1 MGQLDLGTLIAK
13 ITVDDK
19 GFTAGMDSATRRTQR
34 FTADVQAQGGVV
46 DRVFHSLGRS
56 AKASLQVAATA
67 AAGATVGVAALG
79 KNTLSTGLA
88 YNAMQQNANA
98 ALKTMLGSQKAVN
111 EQMEK
116 LGKLAQN
123 SPFSKATFISA
134 QQQLIAF
141 GVEVE
146 KVIPLLDAM
155 QNAVAA
161 SGGGSQQ
168 LADLA
173 FVVAQIKAAGKITG
187 QDLIQ
192 LGQRGINAAEIIGK
206 AFGKSS
212 AEVKAMISKNQIDA
226 DQAIDALTKGM
237 MEKFGGATDAI
248 KKQWS
253 GAADRIKA
261 ANRDIGADLGKMFI
275 DPAGGGRA
283 VEWGNRLADV
293 LRTFQKRLREAQGD
307 IEDFLSPAF
316 KNISKGLDAANN
328 ALKKFDAARAGA
340 QLEKLTSYTP
350 LIGGT
355 TAALMTFALQP
366 IPVIGQLASA
376 MGPLTVGV
384 AALIAASPEL
394 RKSGSAFGEAF
405 KPGEKILA
413 STAKQLADLAIQLIK
428 DLSPALESGAKG
440 LGTFLTNISPLA
452 PALVSVL
459 SALAPVVTA
468 GAELASAFANL
479 PTPVLAAVV
488 ALAAL
493 HGPLGPLVAKLTD
506 LGSTGGSVISALVAD
521 LQAMGTTGAATVK
534 SFTSA
539 GSTLKNTLTIF
550 DRVGTSLRNDTTP
563 GLLSASRELKA
574 FEPAAALASN
584 SVGAFSK
591 ASVNAGTGV
600 FKLSTLAKNAGSALA
615 GAFGAL
621 LSPANLALGAVSL
634 LAGAFAAYSQKQ
646 AEATQRVEEYKET
659 LDRTTAA
666 VSAHTREVIRS
677 KAETDGALS
686 AYVALG
692 GAAED
697 YIRAVSGE
705 GEAMERVNKTLE
717 AKREAAAKVETAYM
731 DGTNAVSAY
740 NYAQNKLDPNVE
752 KVTASLQQQSEELQR
767 AQDETRK
774 NTSEAERA
782 VEAERQRQQ
791 AIDKSTDAMRAQN
804 AAQGSLVDAQLRSA
818 DATDRLNK
826 AIEEHG
832 KITVDAYG
840 KVNVLDRSNRW
851 FIDGMR
857 NKIQAIQ
864 DEARAFEKT
873 SHSQE
878 EAKAKAD
885 EWAHSLQEMAEK
897 AGVPKEAVD
906 ELVKTLGGI
915 PEVKQMT
922 FTADT
927 EAGKKAIEDFI
938 NEVSKKGGTL
948 TLDARNDPA
957 VEQLAHT
964 LGLVEASKGVFA
976 IDANNEPATAKL
988 LAGIAQVNT
997 STGVMTIDANNNRF
1011 QQVLTASKTQG
1022 DNTSA
1027 VMSIYANDYAS
1038 AKAEQARRY
1047 INSLSSYIDVYY
1059 RKHGESAQLLPD
1071 TFANGG
1077 IHPPV
1082 FGFANG
1088 TENHLAQIAPA
1099 GAMRLWAEPETG
1111 GEAYIPLSRMKRR
1124 RSERILAEVAS
1135 RFGGTYLPGRVSQ
1148 HANGSASEGQAERN
1162 STAQTVVNFTQ
1173 NIQTAFTKPDSE
1185 YKSEG
1190 AAIARLVGS
1199 L

>member
-1 MGQLDLGTLIAK
+1 MSQLDLGTLIAK

-34 FTADVQAQGGVV
+34 FTADVQAQGGAV

-67 AAGATVGVAALG
+67 AAATTVGVAALG
-79 KNTLSTGLA
+79 KNTISTGLA

-283 VEWGNRLADV
+283 VEWGNKLADV

-394 RKSGSAFGEAF
+394 RKAGSAFGEAF

-413 STAKQLADLAIQLIK
+413 STAKQLADLALQLIK

-459 SALAPVVTA
+459 SALAPVATA

-493 HGPLGPLVAKLTD
+493 HGPLGPLVSKLTD

-534 SFTSA
+534 TFTAA
-539 GSTLKNTLTIF
+539 GPSLKNTLTIF
-550 DRVGTSLRNDTTP
+550 DRVGASLRNDTTP
-563 GLLSASRELKA
+563 GLMSASRELKA

-584 SVGAFSK
+584 SMGTFSK
-591 ASVNAGTGV
+591 ASANAGTGV

-634 LAGAFAAYSQKQ
+634 LVGAFAAYSQKQ

-659 LDRTTAA
+659 LDRTTASVTA
-666 VSAHTREVIRS
+666 NTRELVRN
-677 KAETDGALS
+677 KAEQDGALA

-692 GAAED
+692 GAADD
-697 YIRAVSGE
+697 YVRAVAGE
-705 GEAMERVNKTLE
+705 GEAVERVNKVLA
-717 AKREAAAKVETAYM
+717 AKREEAAKTETAYM

-740 NYAQNKLDPNVE
+740 AYAHNKLDPNVE
-752 KVTASLQQQSEELQR
+752 KVTASLQHQSEELQR
-767 AQDETRK
+767 ARDETRK

-791 AIDKSTDAMRAQN
+791 AIDKATDAMRAQN
-804 AAQGSLVDAQLRSA
+804 AAQGSLVDAQLRNI
-818 DATDRLNK
+818 DASDRLNK

-832 KITVDAYG
+832 QVMADANG
-840 KVNVLDRSNRW
+840 KVDIFNQNNRW
-851 FIDGMR
+851 FVQGMR
-857 NKIQAIQ
+857 DKIQAIQ

-873 SHSQE
+873 GHTQE
-878 EAKAKAD
+878 EAKAKTQ
-885 EWAHSLQEMAEK
+885 EWSTALAEMAEK
-897 AGVPKEAVD
+897 AGVPKEQIND
-906 ELVKTLGGI
+906 LIKSLGGI

-927 EAGKKAIEDFI
+927 EAGKRAIDDFI
-938 NEVSKKGGTL
+938 EATSKKNGVL
-948 TLDARNDPA
+948 TLDANNDPA
-957 VEQLAHT
+957 VAQLAQT
-964 LGLVEASKGVFA
+964 LGLVEVSKGVFA

-1011 QQVLTASKTQG
+1011 QQVLAASKSQG

-1027 VMSIYANDYAS
+1027 AMSIYANDYAS
-1038 AKAEQARRY
+1038 ARAEQAQRY
-1047 INSLSSYIDVYY
+1047 INSLSSYIDVFY

-1077 IHPPV
+1077 IRPPV
-1082 FGFANG
+1082 YGFANG

-1148 HANGSASEGQAERN
+1148 HANGSATEGQAER
-1162 STAQTVVNFTQ
+1162 SATAQTVVNFTQ

>member
-1 MGQLDLGTLIAK
+1 MSQLDLGTLIAK

-19 GFTAGMDSATRRTQR
+19 GFTAGMDAATRRTQR
-34 FTADVQAQGGVV
+34 FTADVQTQGGVV
-46 DRVFHSLGRS
+46 DRVFHSMGRS

-67 AAGATVGVAALG
+67 AAATTVGVAALG
-79 KNTLSTGLA
+79 KNTISTGLA

-248 KKQWS
+248 KQQWS

-283 VEWGNRLADV
+283 VEWGNKLADV
-293 LRTFQKRLREAQGD
+293 LRTFQKRLREAQGG

-394 RKSGSAFGEAF
+394 RKAGGAFGEAF

-428 DLSPALESGAKG
+428 DLSPALEEGAKG

-452 PALVSVL
+452 PAMVSVL

-493 HGPLGPLVAKLTD
+493 HGPLAPLVSKLTD
-506 LGSTGGSVISALVAD
+506 LGDVSKKSITQLVTS
-521 LQAMGTTGAATVK
+521 LQEMGTEQTRAVK
-534 SFTSA
+534 SFSGLGSA
-539 GSTLKNTLTIF
+539 MTNAVAPAAKTVSN
-550 DRVGTSLRNDTTP
+550 
-563 GLLSASRELKA
+563 ELKTIA
-574 FEPAAALASN
+574 PAAQ
-584 SVGAFSK
+584 GAGNAITQVSK
-591 ASVNAGTGV
+591 ASAAAGPAV
-600 FKLSTLAKNAGSALA
+600 FNLGALAKNAGSRLA
-615 GAFGAL
+615 GAFAAI
-621 LSPANLALGAVSL
+621 LSPANLALGAVAL

-646 AEATQRVEEYKET
+646 AEVTQRVEEYKET

-697 YIRAVSGE
+697 YIRAVAGE
-705 GEAMERVNKTLE
+705 GEAMERVNKVLA
-717 AKREAAAKVETAYM
+717 AKREEAAKTETAYM

-782 VEAERQRQQ
+782 VEVERQRQQ
-791 AIDKSTDAMRAQN
+791 AIDKATDAMRAQN

-857 NKIQAIQ
+857 TKIQAIQ

-873 SHSQE
+873 SHTQE

-915 PEVKQMT
+915 PEVKQTT

-927 EAGKKAIEDFI
+927 EAGKKAVEDFI

-1011 QQVLTASKTQG
+1011 QQVLTASKNQG

-1038 AKAEQARRY
+1038 AKAEQAQRY

-1077 IHPPV
+1077 IRPPV

-1148 HANGSASEGQAERN
+1148 HANGSATEGQVER
-1162 STAQTVVNFTQ
+1162 SATAQTVVNFTQ

-1190 AAIARLVGS
+1190 AALARLVGS

>member
-1 MGQLDLGTLIAK
+1 MSQLDLGTLIAK

-19 GFTAGMDSATRRTQR
+19 GFTAGMDAATRRTQR
-34 FTADVQAQGGVV
+34 FTADVQTQGGMV

-67 AAGATVGVAALG
+67 AAATTVGVAALG

-187 QDLIQ
+187 EDLIQ

-212 AEVKAMISKNQIDA
+212 AEVKTMISKNQINA

-283 VEWGNRLADV
+283 VEWGNKLADV
-293 LRTFQKRLREAQGD
+293 LRTFQKRLREAQGG

-316 KNISKGLDAANN
+316 NSISKGLDAANN

-355 TAALMTFALQP
+355 TAALMAFALQP

-384 AALIAASPEL
+384 SALIAASPEL
-394 RKSGSAFGEAF
+394 RKAGSAFGEAF

-413 STAKQLADLAIQLIK
+413 STAKQLADLALQLIK

-440 LGTFLTNISPLA
+440 LGVFLTNISPLA

-459 SALAPVVTA
+459 SALAPVATA
-468 GAELASAFANL
+468 GAELAAAFANL
-479 PTPVLAAVV
+479 PTPVLAAVT

-493 HGPLGPLVAKLTD
+493 HGPLGPLISKLAD
-506 LGSTGGSVISALVAD
+506 LGSTGSRVISDLVAQAQEMGTVWTSAEKSTTNIGTALVSNVVP
-521 LQAMGTTGAATVK
+521 AAK
-534 SFTSA
+534 
-539 GSTLKNTLTIF
+539 
-550 DRVGTSLRNDTTP
+550 
-563 GLLSASRELKA
+563 SASNELKT
-574 FEPAAALASN
+574 FGPAAQNAGNALTDVGKNAAS
-584 SVGAFSK
+584 
-591 ASVNAGTGV
+591 AGTGV
-600 FKLSTLAKNAGSALA
+600 FRLSTLAKNAGSALA

-634 LAGAFAAYSQKQ
+634 LAAAFAAYSQKQ
-646 AEATQRVEEYKET
+646 AETTQRVEEYKET
-659 LDRTTAA
+659 LDRTTASVTA
-666 VSAHTREVIRS
+666 NTRELVRN
-677 KAETDGALS
+677 KAEKDGALA
-686 AYVALG
+686 AYVSLG
-692 GAAED
+692 GAADD
-697 YIRAVSGE
+697 YIRAVAGE
-705 GEAMERVNKTLE
+705 GEAMERVNKVLA
-717 AKREAAAKVETAYM
+717 AKREEAAKTETAYM

-740 NYAQNKLDPNVE
+740 AYAQNKLDPNVE

-791 AIDKSTDAMRAQN
+791 AIDKATDAMRAQN

-915 PEVKQMT
+915 PEVKQTT

-927 EAGKKAIEDFI
+927 EAGKKAVEDFI
-938 NEVSKKGGTL
+938 NEVSKKNGTL

-964 LGLVEASKGVFA
+964 LGLVEASKGIFA

-988 LAGIAQVNT
+988 LAGLAQVNT
-997 STGVMTIDANNNRF
+997 STGVMTIDADNNRF
-1011 QQVLTASKTQG
+1011 QQVLAASKSQS
-1022 DNTSA
+1022 DNTSG

-1038 AKAEQARRY
+1038 AKAEQAQRY

-1059 RKHGESAQLLPD
+1059 MKHNESPQLLPD
-1071 TFANGG
+1071 HFADGG
-1077 IHPPV
+1077 IRPPV
-1082 FGFANG
+1082 YGFANG

-1135 RFGGTYLPGRVSQ
+1135 RFGGTYLPGRVTQ
-1148 HANGSASEGQAERN
+1148 HANGSATEGQAEGA

-1190 AAIARLVGS
+1190 AAMARLVGS

>member
-1 MGQLDLGTLIAK
+1 MSQLDLGTLIAK

-19 GFTAGMDSATRRTQR
+19 GFTAGMDAATRRTQR
-34 FTADVQAQGGVV
+34 FTADVQTQGGIV

-67 AAGATVGVAALG
+67 AAGVTVGVAALG

-212 AEVKAMISKNQIDA
+212 AEVKTMISKNQIDA

-248 KKQWS
+248 KQQWS

-261 ANRDIGADLGKMFI
+261 ANRDIGADIGKMFI

-283 VEWGNRLADV
+283 VEWGNKLADV
-293 LRTFQKRLREAQGD
+293 LRTFQKRLREAQGG

-394 RKSGSAFGEAF
+394 RKAGSAFGEAF

-413 STAKQLADLAIQLIK
+413 STAKQLADLAIRLIK

-459 SALAPVVTA
+459 SALAPVATA
-468 GAELASAFANL
+468 GAELAASFANL
-479 PTPVLAAVV
+479 PTPVLAAVT

-493 HGPLGPLVAKLTD
+493 HGPLAPLVSKFTD
-506 LGSTGGSVISALVAD
+506 LGATTGRVITNLVA
-521 LQAMGTTGAATVK
+521 QVQEMGTVWTRAEK
-534 SFTSA
+534 STAS
-539 GSTLKNTLTIF
+539 
-550 DRVGTSLRNDTTP
+550 VG
-563 GLLSASRELKA
+563 
-574 FEPAAALASN
+574 AALASN
-584 SVGAFSK
+584 IVPAAKNVSNELKTFGPAAQNAGNALTEVGK
-591 ASVNAGTGV
+591 ASANAGTGV

-621 LSPANLALGAVSL
+621 LSPANLALGAITL
-634 LAGAFAAYSQKQ
+634 LAAAFSAYSQKQ
-646 AEATQRVEEYKET
+646 AEITQRVEEYKET
-659 LDRTTAA
+659 LDRTTAS
-666 VSAHTREVIRS
+666 VTAHTRELVRN
-677 KAETDGALS
+677 KAEQDGALA

-692 GAAED
+692 GAADD
-697 YIRAVSGE
+697 YVRAVAGE
-705 GEAMERVNKTLE
+705 GEAMERVNSVLAT
-717 AKREAAAKVETAYM
+717 KREELKQNELAERAGAPGVALYSGATKELKE
-731 DGTNAVSAY
+731 NVS
-740 NYAQNKLDPNVE
+740 K
-752 KVTASLQQQSEELQR
+752 ASESLRDQSDELRR

-774 NTSEAERA
+774 SVSEAERA

-791 AIDKSTDAMRAQN
+791 AIDKATDAIRAQN
-804 AAQGSLVDAQLRSA
+804 AAQGSLVDAQLRNI
-818 DATDRLNK
+818 DASDRLNK

-832 KITVDAYG
+832 QVMADANG
-840 KVNVLDRSNRW
+840 KVDIFNQNNRW
-851 FIDGMR
+851 FVQGMR
-857 NKIQAIQ
+857 DKIQAIQ

-873 SHSQE
+873 GHTQE
-878 EAKAKAD
+878 EAKAKTQ
-885 EWAHSLQEMAEK
+885 EWSTALAEMAEK
-897 AGVPKEAVD
+897 AGVPKEQIND
-906 ELVKTLGGI
+906 LIRTLGGI

-927 EAGKKAIEDFI
+927 EAGKRAIEDFI
-938 NEVSKKGGTL
+938 ADTAKKNGVL
-948 TLDARNDPA
+948 TLDANNDPA
-957 VEQLAHT
+957 VAQLAQT
-964 LGLVEASKGVFA
+964 LGLVEVSTGVFA
-976 IDANNEPATAKL
+976 IDANSEPATAKL
-988 LAGIAQVNT
+988 FAGLAQVNT
-997 STGVMTIDANNNRF
+997 STGVMTIDANNSRF
-1011 QQVLTASKTQG
+1011 QQVLAASKSQG

-1027 VMSIYANDYAS
+1027 SMSIYANDYAS
-1038 AKAEQARRY
+1038 AKAEQAQRY

-1059 RKHGESAQLLPD
+1059 MKHNESPQLLPD
-1071 TFANGG
+1071 HFADGG
-1077 IHPPV
+1077 IRPPV
-1082 FGFANG
+1082 YGFANG

-1148 HANGSASEGQAERN
+1148 HANGSATEGQAERAA
-1162 STAQTVVNFTQ
+1162 TAQTVVNFTQ

-1190 AAIARLVGS
+1190 AALARLVGS

>member
-1 MGQLDLGTLIAK
+1 MSQLDLGTLIAK

-19 GFTAGMDSATRRTQR
+19 GFTAGMDAATRRTQR
-34 FTADVQAQGGVV
+34 FTADVQSQGGIV
-46 DRVFHSLGRS
+46 DRVFSSLGRS

-67 AAGATVGVAALG
+67 AAGVTVGVAALG

-212 AEVKAMISKNQIDA
+212 AEVKAMISKNPIDA

-248 KKQWS
+248 KQQWS

-261 ANRDIGADLGKMFI
+261 ANRDIGADIGKMFI

-283 VEWGNRLADV
+283 VEWGNKLADV
-293 LRTFQKRLREAQGD
+293 LRTFQKRLREAQGG

-328 ALKKFDAARAGA
+328 ALQKFDAARAGA

-355 TAALMTFALQP
+355 TAALMAFALQP

-376 MGPLTVGV
+376 MGPLTLGV

-394 RKSGSAFGEAF
+394 RKAGSAFGEAF

-440 LGTFLTNISPLA
+440 LGAFLTNISPLA

-459 SALAPVVTA
+459 SALAPVATA
-468 GAELASAFANL
+468 GAELAAAFANL
-479 PTPVLAAVV
+479 PTPVLAAVT

-493 HGPLGPLVAKLTD
+493 HGPLGPLVSKLTD
-506 LGSTGGSVISALVAD
+506 LGSTGSRVISGLVA
-521 LQAMGTTGAATVK
+521 QAQEMGTVWIRAEKSTTG
-534 SFTSA
+534 
-539 GSTLKNTLTIF
+539 L
-550 DRVGTSLRNDTTP
+550 GT
-563 GLLSASRELKA
+563 
-574 FEPAAALASN
+574 ALASN
-584 SVGAFSK
+584 IVPAAKSASNELKTFGPAAQSAGNALTDVGKNA
-591 ASVNAGTGV
+591 ASAGNGV

-621 LSPANLALGAVSL
+621 LSPANLALGAVTL
-634 LAGAFAAYSQKQ
+634 LAAAFAAYSQKQ
-646 AEATQRVEEYKET
+646 AETTQRVEEYKET
-659 LDRTTAA
+659 LDRTTASVTA
-666 VSAHTREVIRS
+666 NTRELVRN
-677 KAETDGALS
+677 KAEQDGALA

-692 GAAED
+692 GAADD
-697 YIRAVSGE
+697 YVRAVAGE
-705 GEAMERVNKTLE
+705 GEAMERVNKVLA
-717 AKREAAAKVETAYM
+717 AKREEAAKTETAYM

-740 NYAQNKLDPNVE
+740 AYAHNKLDPNVQ
-752 KVTASLQQQSEELQR
+752 KVTDSLKAQGEELQR

-791 AIDKSTDAMRAQN
+791 AIDKATDAMRAQN
-804 AAQGSLVDAQLRSA
+804 AAQGSLVDAQLRNI
-818 DATDRLNK
+818 DASDRLNK

-832 KITVDAYG
+832 QVMADANG
-840 KVNVLDRSNRW
+840 KVDIFNQNNRW
-851 FIDGMR
+851 FVQGMR
-857 NKIQAIQ
+857 DKIQAIQ
-864 DEARAFEKT
+864 DEAKAFEKT
-873 SHSQE
+873 SHTQE
-878 EAKAKAD
+878 EASAKTQ
-885 EWAHSLQEMAEK
+885 EWSSALAEMAEK
-897 AGVPKEAVD
+897 AGVPKEQIND
-906 ELVKTLGGI
+906 LIKTLGGI

-927 EAGKKAIEDFI
+927 EAGKRAIEEFI
-938 NEVSKKGGTL
+938 ESTSKKNGVL
-948 TLDARNDPA
+948 TLDANNDPA
-957 VEQLAHT
+957 VTQLAQT
-964 LGLVEASKGVFA
+964 LGLVEVSTGVFA
-976 IDANNEPATAKL
+976 IDANREPATAKL
-988 LAGIAQVNT
+988 IAGLAQVNT

-1011 QQVLTASKTQG
+1011 QQVLAASKNQG
-1022 DNTSA
+1022 DSTSA
-1027 VMSIYANDYAS
+1027 SLSIYGVDYAS
-1038 AKAEQARRY
+1038 AKAEQAQRY

-1077 IHPPV
+1077 IRPPV
-1082 FGFANG
+1082 YGFANG

-1148 HANGSASEGQAERN
+1148 HANGSATEGQAER
-1162 STAQTVVNFTQ
+1162 SATAQTVVNFTQ

-1190 AAIARLVGS
+1190 AALARLVGS

>member
-1 MGQLDLGTLIAK
+1 MSQLDLGTLIAK

-19 GFTAGMDSATRRTQR
+19 GFTAGMDAATRRTQR
-34 FTADVQAQGGVV
+34 FTADVQAQGGAV

-67 AAGATVGVAALG
+67 AAATTVGVAALG
-79 KNTLSTGLA
+79 KNTISTGLA

-173 FVVAQIKAAGKITG
+173 FVIAQIKAAGKITG

-237 MEKFGGATDAI
+237 MDKFGGATDAI
-248 KKQWS
+248 KQQWS

-261 ANRDIGADLGKMFI
+261 ANRDIGADIGKMFI

-283 VEWGNRLADV
+283 VEWGNKLADV
-293 LRTFQKRLREAQGD
+293 LRTFQKRLREAQGS

-394 RKSGSAFGEAF
+394 RKAGSAFGEAF

-413 STAKQLADLAIQLIK
+413 STAKQLADLAIRLIK

-440 LGTFLTNISPLA
+440 LGAFLTNISPLA

-459 SALAPVVTA
+459 SALAPVATA
-468 GAELASAFANL
+468 GAELAASFANL
-479 PTPVLAAVV
+479 PTPILAAIT

-493 HGPLGPLVAKLTD
+493 HGPLAPLVSKFTD
-506 LGSTGGSVISALVAD
+506 LGATSGRVITNLVAQVQD
-521 LQAMGTTGAATVK
+521 MGTVWTRAEKSTAGVGAAMASNIVPAAK
-534 SFTSA
+534 SVS
-539 GSTLKNTLTIF
+539 N
-550 DRVGTSLRNDTTP
+550 
-563 GLLSASRELKA
+563 ELKT
-574 FEPAAALASN
+574 FGPAAQNAGNALTE
-584 SVGAFSK
+584 VGK
-591 ASVNAGTGV
+591 ASANAGTGV

-621 LSPANLALGAVSL
+621 LSPANLALGAVTL
-634 LAGAFAAYSQKQ
+634 LAAAFSAYAQKQ
-646 AEATQRVEEYKET
+646 AETTQRVEEYKET
-659 LDRTTAA
+659 LDRTTASVTA
-666 VSAHTREVIRS
+666 NTRELVRN
-677 KAETDGALS
+677 KAEQDGALA

-692 GAAED
+692 GAADD
-697 YIRAVSGE
+697 YVRAVAGE
-705 GEAMERVNKTLE
+705 GEAMERVNKVLA
-717 AKREAAAKVETAYM
+717 AKREEAAKTETAYM

-740 NYAQNKLDPNVE
+740 AYAHNKLDPNVE
-752 KVTASLQQQSEELQR
+752 KVTDSLKSQGEELQR
-767 AQDETRK
+767 ARDETRK

-791 AIDKSTDAMRAQN
+791 AIDKATDAMRAQN
-804 AAQGSLVDAQLRSA
+804 AAQGSLVDAQLRNI
-818 DATDRLNK
+818 DASDRLNK

-832 KITVDAYG
+832 QVMADANG
-840 KVNVLDRSNRW
+840 KVDIFNQNNRW
-851 FIDGMR
+851 FVQGMR
-857 NKIQAIQ
+857 DKIQAIQ

-873 SHSQE
+873 GHTQE
-878 EAKAKAD
+878 EAKAKTQ
-885 EWAHSLQEMAEK
+885 EWSTALAEMAEK
-897 AGVPKEAVD
+897 AGVPKEQIND
-906 ELVKTLGGI
+906 LIRSLGGI

-927 EAGKKAIEDFI
+927 EQGKRAIDDFI
-938 NEVSKKGGTL
+938 EATSKKNGVL
-948 TLDARNDPA
+948 TLDANNDPA
-957 VEQLAHT
+957 VAQLAQT
-964 LGLVEASKGVFA
+964 LGLVEVSTGVFA
-976 IDANNEPATAKL
+976 IDANSEPATAKL
-988 LAGIAQVNT
+988 IAGIAQVNT

-1011 QQVLTASKTQG
+1011 QQVLAASKNQG

-1027 VMSIYANDYAS
+1027 AMSIYANDYAS
-1038 AKAEQARRY
+1038 ARAEQAQRY
-1047 INSLSSYIDVYY
+1047 INSLSSYIDVFY

-1077 IHPPV
+1077 IRPPV
-1082 FGFANG
+1082 YGFANG

-1148 HANGSASEGQAERN
+1148 HANGSATEGQAEQAA
-1162 STAQTVVNFTQ
+1162 TAQTVVNFTQ

-1190 AAIARLVGS
+1190 AALARLVGS

>member
-1 MGQLDLGTLIAK
+1 MSQLDLGTLVAK

-19 GFTAGMDSATRRTQR
+19 GFTAGMDAATRRTQR
-34 FTADVQAQGGVV
+34 FTADVQTQGGVV

-67 AAGATVGVAALG
+67 AAATTVGVAALG

-173 FVVAQIKAAGKITG
+173 FVIAQIKAAGKITG

-212 AEVKAMISKNQIDA
+212 AEVKTMISKNQIDA

-248 KKQWS
+248 KQQWS

-261 ANRDIGADLGKMFI
+261 ANRDIGADIGKMFI

-283 VEWGNRLADV
+283 VEWGNKLADV
-293 LRTFQKRLREAQGD
+293 LRTFQKRLREAQGS

-394 RKSGSAFGEAF
+394 RKAGSAFGEAF

-459 SALAPVVTA
+459 SALAPVATA
-468 GAELASAFANL
+468 GAELAAAFANL
-479 PTPVLAAVV
+479 PTPVLAAVT

-493 HGPLGPLVAKLTD
+493 HGPLGPLVSKFTD
-506 LGSTGGSVISALVAD
+506 LGATSGHVITNLVA
-521 LQAMGTTGAATVK
+521 QVQEMGTVWTRAEKSTAGVGAAMASNIVPAAK
-534 SFTSA
+534 SVS
-539 GSTLKNTLTIF
+539 N
-550 DRVGTSLRNDTTP
+550 
-563 GLLSASRELKA
+563 ELKT
-574 FEPAAALASN
+574 FGPAAQNAGNALTE
-584 SVGAFSK
+584 VGK
-591 ASVNAGTGV
+591 ASANAGTGV

-621 LSPANLALGAVSL
+621 LSPANLALGAVTL
-634 LAGAFAAYSQKQ
+634 LAAAFSAYSQKQ
-646 AEATQRVEEYKET
+646 AETTQRVEEYKET
-659 LDRTTAA
+659 LDRTTASVTA
-666 VSAHTREVIRS
+666 NTRELVRN
-677 KAETDGALS
+677 KAERDGALA

-692 GAAED
+692 GAADD
-697 YIRAVSGE
+697 YVRAVAGE
-705 GEAMERVNKTLE
+705 GEAVERVNKVLA
-717 AKREAAAKVETAYM
+717 AKREEAAKTETAYM

-740 NYAQNKLDPNVE
+740 AYAHSKLDPNVE
-752 KVTASLQQQSEELQR
+752 KVTDSLKSQGDELRR

-791 AIDKSTDAMRAQN
+791 AIDKATDAMRAQN
-804 AAQGSLVDAQLRSA
+804 AAQGSLVDAQLRNI
-818 DATDRLNK
+818 DASDRLNK

-832 KITVDAYG
+832 QVMADANG
-840 KVNVLDRSNRW
+840 KVDIFNQNNRW
-851 FIDGMR
+851 FVQGMR
-857 NKIQAIQ
+857 DKIQAIQ

-873 SHSQE
+873 GHTQE
-878 EAKAKAD
+878 EAKAKTQ
-885 EWAHSLQEMAEK
+885 EWSTALAEMAEK
-897 AGVPKEAVD
+897 AGVPKEQIND
-906 ELVKTLGGI
+906 LIRTLGGI

-927 EAGKKAIEDFI
+927 EAGKRAIDDFI
-938 NEVSKKGGTL
+938 EATSKKNGVL
-948 TLDARNDPA
+948 TLDANNDPA
-957 VEQLAHT
+957 VAQLAQT
-964 LGLVEASKGVFA
+964 LGLVEVSKGVFA
-976 IDANNEPATAKL
+976 IDANSEPATAKL
-988 LAGIAQVNT
+988 IAGIAQVNT

-1011 QQVLTASKTQG
+1011 QQVLAASKNQG

-1027 VMSIYANDYAS
+1027 AMSIYANDYAS
-1038 AKAEQARRY
+1038 ARAEQAQRY
-1047 INSLSSYIDVYY
+1047 INSLSSYIDVFY

-1077 IHPPV
+1077 IRPPV
-1082 FGFANG
+1082 YGFANG

-1148 HANGSASEGQAERN
+1148 HANGSATEGQAER
-1162 STAQTVVNFTQ
+1162 SATAQTVVNFTQ

-1190 AAIARLVGS
+1190 AALARLVGS

>member
-1 MGQLDLGTLIAK
+1 MSQLDLGTLIAK

-34 FTADVQAQGGVV
+34 FTADVQSQGGVV

-67 AAGATVGVAALG
+67 AAATTVGVAALG
-79 KNTLSTGLA
+79 KNTISTGLA

-173 FVVAQIKAAGKITG
+173 FVIAQIKAAGKITG

-212 AEVKAMISKNQIDA
+212 AEVKTMISKNQIDA

-237 MEKFGGATDAI
+237 MDKFGGATDAI
-248 KKQWS
+248 KQQWS

-261 ANRDIGADLGKMFI
+261 ANRDIGADIGKMFI

-283 VEWGNRLADV
+283 VEWGNKLADV
-293 LRTFQKRLREAQGD
+293 LRTFQKRLREAQGG

-328 ALKKFDAARAGA
+328 ALKKFDAAKAGA

-394 RKSGSAFGEAF
+394 RKAGSAFGEAF

-413 STAKQLADLAIQLIK
+413 STAKQLADLAIRLIK

-459 SALAPVVTA
+459 SALAPVATA
-468 GAELASAFANL
+468 GAELAASFANL
-479 PTPVLAAVV
+479 PTPILAAIT

-493 HGPLGPLVAKLTD
+493 HGPLAPLVSKFTD
-506 LGSTGGSVISALVAD
+506 LGATSSRVITNLVAQVQD
-521 LQAMGTTGAATVK
+521 MGTVWTRAEKSTAGVGAAMASNIVPAAK
-534 SFTSA
+534 SVS
-539 GSTLKNTLTIF
+539 N
-550 DRVGTSLRNDTTP
+550 
-563 GLLSASRELKA
+563 ELKT
-574 FEPAAALASN
+574 FGPAAQNAGNALTE
-584 SVGAFSK
+584 VSK
-591 ASVNAGTGV
+591 ASANAGTGV

-621 LSPANLALGAVSL
+621 LSPANLALGAVTL
-634 LAGAFAAYSQKQ
+634 LAAAFSAYAQKQ
-646 AEATQRVEEYKET
+646 AETTQRVEEYKET
-659 LDRTTAA
+659 LDRTTASVTA
-666 VSAHTREVIRS
+666 NTRELVRN
-677 KAETDGALS
+677 KAEQDGALA

-692 GAAED
+692 GAADD
-697 YIRAVSGE
+697 YVRAVAGE
-705 GEAMERVNKTLE
+705 GEAMERVNKVLA
-717 AKREAAAKVETAYM
+717 AKREEAAKTETAYM

-740 NYAQNKLDPNVE
+740 AYAHNKLDPNVE
-752 KVTASLQQQSEELQR
+752 KVTDSLKSQGEELQR
-767 AQDETRK
+767 ARDETRK

-791 AIDKSTDAMRAQN
+791 AIDKATDAMRAQN
-804 AAQGSLVDAQLRSA
+804 AAQGSLVDAQLRNI
-818 DATDRLNK
+818 DASDRLNK

-832 KITVDAYG
+832 QVMADANG
-840 KVNVLDRSNRW
+840 KVDIFNQNNRW
-851 FIDGMR
+851 FVQGMR
-857 NKIQAIQ
+857 DKIQAIQ

-873 SHSQE
+873 GHTQE
-878 EAKAKAD
+878 EAKAKTQ
-885 EWAHSLQEMAEK
+885 EWSTALAEMAEK
-897 AGVPKEAVD
+897 AGVPKEQIND
-906 ELVKTLGGI
+906 LIRSLGGI

-927 EAGKKAIEDFI
+927 EQGKRAIDDFI
-938 NEVSKKGGTL
+938 EATSKKNGVL
-948 TLDARNDPA
+948 TLDANNDPA
-957 VEQLAHT
+957 VAQLAQT
-964 LGLVEASKGVFA
+964 LGLVEVSTGVFA
-976 IDANNEPATAKL
+976 IDANSEPATAKL
-988 LAGIAQVNT
+988 IAGIAQVNT

-1011 QQVLTASKTQG
+1011 QQVLAASKNQG

-1027 VMSIYANDYAS
+1027 AMSIYANDYAS
-1038 AKAEQARRY
+1038 ARAEQAQRY
-1047 INSLSSYIDVYY
+1047 INSLSSYIDVFY

-1077 IHPPV
+1077 IRPPV
-1082 FGFANG
+1082 YGFANG

-1148 HANGSASEGQAERN
+1148 HANGSATEGQAER
-1162 STAQTVVNFTQ
+1162 SATAQTVVNFTQ

-1190 AAIARLVGS
+1190 AALARLVGS

>member
-1 MGQLDLGTLIAK
+1 MSQLDLGTLIAK

-19 GFTAGMDSATRRTQR
+19 GFTAGMDAATRRTQR

-212 AEVKAMISKNQIDA
+212 AEVKTMISKNQIDA

-253 GAADRIKA
+253 GATDRIKA

-283 VEWGNRLADV
+283 VEWGNKLADV
-293 LRTFQKRLREAQGD
+293 LRTFQKRLREAQGGV
-307 IEDFLSPAF
+307 EDFLSPAF

-384 AALIAASPEL
+384 SALIAASPEL
-394 RKSGSAFGEAF
+394 RKAGSAFGEAF

-413 STAKQLADLAIQLIK
+413 STAKQLADLAIRLIK

-459 SALAPVVTA
+459 SALAPVATA
-468 GAELASAFANL
+468 GAELAASFANL
-479 PTPVLAAVV
+479 PTPVLAAVT

-493 HGPLGPLVAKLTD
+493 HGPLGPLVSKFTD
-506 LGSTGGSVISALVAD
+506 LGATSGRVITNLVAQVQD
-521 LQAMGTTGAATVK
+521 MGTVWTGVEK
-534 SFTSA
+534 STA
-539 GSTLKNTLTIF
+539 G
-550 DRVGTSLRNDTTP
+550 VG
-563 GLLSASRELKA
+563 
-574 FEPAAALASN
+574 AALASN
-584 SVGAFSK
+584 IVPAAKSVSNELKIFGPAAQNAGNALTEVSK

-621 LSPANLALGAVSL
+621 LSPANLALGAVAL

-666 VSAHTREVIRS
+666 VTAHTRELVRN
-677 KAETDGALS
+677 KAEQDGALA

-692 GAAED
+692 GAADD
-697 YIRAVSGE
+697 YVRAVAGE
-705 GEAMERVNKTLE
+705 GEAMERVNKTL
-717 AKREAAAKVETAYM
+717 ASKREELKQNELAERAGAPGVALYSGATKELKE
-731 DGTNAVSAY
+731 NVS
-740 NYAQNKLDPNVE
+740 K
-752 KVTASLQQQSEELQR
+752 ASESLRDQSEELQR

-774 NTSEAERA
+774 SVSEAERA

-791 AIDKSTDAMRAQN
+791 AIDKATDAMRAQN
-804 AAQGSLVDAQLRSA
+804 AAQGSLVDAQLRNI
-818 DATDRLNK
+818 DASDRLNK

-832 KITVDAYG
+832 QVMADANG
-840 KVNVLDRSNRW
+840 KVDIFNQNNRW
-851 FIDGMR
+851 FVQGMR
-857 NKIQAIQ
+857 DKIQAIQ

-873 SHSQE
+873 GHTQE
-878 EAKAKAD
+878 EAKAKTQ
-885 EWAHSLQEMAEK
+885 EWSTALSEMAEK
-897 AGVPKEAVD
+897 AGVPKEQIND
-906 ELVKTLGGI
+906 LIRTLGGI

-927 EAGKKAIEDFI
+927 EAGKRAIEDFI
-938 NEVSKKGGTL
+938 ADTAKKNGVL
-948 TLDARNDPA
+948 TLDANNDPA
-957 VEQLAHT
+957 VAQLAQT
-964 LGLVEASKGVFA
+964 LGLVEVSTGVFA
-976 IDANNEPATAKL
+976 IDANSEPATAKL
-988 LAGIAQVNT
+988 IAGLAQVNT

-1011 QQVLTASKTQG
+1011 QQVLAASKSQS
-1022 DNTSA
+1022 DNTSG

-1038 AKAEQARRY
+1038 AKAEQAQRY

-1059 RKHGESAQLLPD
+1059 MKHNESPQLLPD
-1071 TFANGG
+1071 HFADGG
-1077 IHPPV
+1077 IRPPV

-1135 RFGGTYLPGRVSQ
+1135 RFGGTYLPGRISQ
-1148 HANGSASEGQAERN
+1148 HANGSATEGQAERTA
-1162 STAQTVVNFTQ
+1162 TAQTVVNFTQ

-1190 AAIARLVGS
+1190 AALARLVGS

>member
-1 MGQLDLGTLIAK
+1 MSQLDLGTLIAK

-19 GFTAGMDSATRRTQR
+19 GFTAGMDAATRRTQR

-79 KNTLSTGLA
+79 KNTISTGLA

-237 MEKFGGATDAI
+237 MDKFGGATDAI
-248 KKQWS
+248 KQQWS

-261 ANRDIGADLGKMFI
+261 ANRDIGADIGKMFI

-283 VEWGNRLADV
+283 VEWGNKLADV
-293 LRTFQKRLREAQGD
+293 LRTFQKRLREAQGG

-316 KNISKGLDAANN
+316 KNISKGLDAANS
-328 ALKKFDAARAGA
+328 ALQKFDAARASA

-376 MGPLTVGV
+376 LGPLTVGV

-394 RKSGSAFGEAF
+394 RKAGSAFGEAF

-413 STAKQLADLAIQLIK
+413 S
-428 DLSPALESGAKG
+428 PALESGAKG
-440 LGTFLTNISPLA
+440 LGMFLTNISPLA

-459 SALAPVVTA
+459 SALAPVATA
-468 GAELASAFANL
+468 GAELAAAFANL
-479 PTPVLAAVV
+479 PTPVLAAVT

-493 HGPLGPLVAKLTD
+493 HGPLGPLVSKFTD
-506 LGSTGGSVISALVAD
+506 LGATTGRVITNLVAQVQD
-521 LQAMGTTGAATVK
+521 MGTVWTKTEK
-534 SFTSA
+534 STA
-539 GSTLKNTLTIF
+539 
-550 DRVGTSLRNDTTP
+550 
-563 GLLSASRELKA
+563 
-574 FEPAAALASN
+574 
-584 SVGAFSK
+584 SVGAAMASNIVPAAKSVSNELKTFGPAAQNAGNALTEVGK
-591 ASVNAGTGV
+591 ASANAGTGV

-621 LSPANLALGAVSL
+621 LSPANLALGAVTL
-634 LAGAFAAYSQKQ
+634 LAAAFSAYSQKQ
-646 AEATQRVEEYKET
+646 AETTQRVEEYKET
-659 LDRTTAA
+659 LDRTTASVTA
-666 VSAHTREVIRS
+666 NTRELVRN
-677 KAETDGALS
+677 KAEQDGALA

-692 GAAED
+692 GAADD
-697 YIRAVSGE
+697 YVRAVAGE
-705 GEAMERVNKTLE
+705 GEAMERVNKVLA
-717 AKREAAAKVETAYM
+717 AKREEAAKTETAYM

-740 NYAQNKLDPNVE
+740 AYAHNKLDPNVE
-752 KVTASLQQQSEELQR
+752 KVTDSLKSQGEELQR
-767 AQDETRK
+767 AREETRK

-791 AIDKSTDAMRAQN
+791 AIDKATDAIRAQN
-804 AAQGSLVDAQLRSA
+804 AAQGSLVDAQLRNI
-818 DATDRLNK
+818 DASDRLNK

-832 KITVDAYG
+832 QVMADANG
-840 KVNVLDRSNRW
+840 KVDIFNQNNRW
-851 FIDGMR
+851 FVQGMR
-857 NKIQAIQ
+857 DKIQAIQ

-873 SHSQE
+873 GHTQE
-878 EAKAKAD
+878 EAKAKTQ
-885 EWAHSLQEMAEK
+885 EWSTALSEMAEK
-897 AGVPKEAVD
+897 AGVPKEQIND
-906 ELVKTLGGI
+906 LIRTLGGI

-927 EAGKKAIEDFI
+927 EAGKRAIDDFI
-938 NEVSKKGGTL
+938 EATSKKNGVL
-948 TLDARNDPA
+948 TLDANNDPA
-957 VEQLAHT
+957 VAQLAQT
-964 LGLVEASKGVFA
+964 LGLVEVSTGVFA
-976 IDANNEPATAKL
+976 IDANSEPATAKL
-988 LAGIAQVNT
+988 FAGIAQVNT
-997 STGVMTIDANNNRF
+997 STGVMTIDANNSRF
-1011 QQVLTASKTQG
+1011 QQVLAASKSQG
-1022 DNTSA
+1022 DNTAAS
-1027 VMSIYANDYAS
+1027 MSIYANDYAS
-1038 AKAEQARRY
+1038 ARAEQAQRY

-1071 TFANGG
+1071 TFADGG
-1077 IHPPV
+1077 IRPPV

-1148 HANGSASEGQAERN
+1148 HANGSATEGQAER
-1162 STAQTVVNFTQ
+1162 SATAQTVVNFTQ

-1190 AAIARLVGS
+1190 AALARLVGS

>member
-1 MGQLDLGTLIAK
+1 MSQLDLGTLIAK

-19 GFTAGMDSATRRTQR
+19 GFTAGMDAATRRTQR
-34 FTADVQAQGGVV
+34 FTADVQTQGGIV

-67 AAGATVGVAALG
+67 AAATTVGVAALG

-88 YNAMQQNANA
+88 YNVMQQNANA

-261 ANRDIGADLGKMFI
+261 ANRDIGADIGKMFI

-283 VEWGNRLADV
+283 VEWGNKLADV
-293 LRTFQKRLREAQGD
+293 LRTFQKRLREAQGS

-328 ALKKFDAARAGA
+328 ALQKFDAARAGA

-394 RKSGSAFGEAF
+394 RKAGSAFGEAF

-459 SALAPVVTA
+459 SALAPVATA
-468 GAELASAFANL
+468 GAELAASFANL
-479 PTPVLAAVV
+479 PTPVLAAVT

-493 HGPLGPLVAKLTD
+493 HGPLGPLVSKFTD
-506 LGSTGGSVISALVAD
+506 LGATSGRVITNLVAQVQD
-521 LQAMGTTGAATVK
+521 MGTVWTRAEK
-534 SFTSA
+534 STA
-539 GSTLKNTLTIF
+539 G
-550 DRVGTSLRNDTTP
+550 VG
-563 GLLSASRELKA
+563 
-574 FEPAAALASN
+574 AALASN
-584 SVGAFSK
+584 IVPAAKNVSNELKTFGPAAQNAGNALTEVGK
-591 ASVNAGTGV
+591 ASANAGTGV

-621 LSPANLALGAVSL
+621 LSPANLALGAVTL
-634 LAGAFAAYSQKQ
+634 LAAAFAAYSQKQ
-646 AEATQRVEEYKET
+646 AETTQRVEEYKET
-659 LDRTTAA
+659 LDRTTASVTA
-666 VSAHTREVIRS
+666 NTRELVRN
-677 KAETDGALS
+677 KAEQDGALA

-692 GAAED
+692 GAADD
-697 YIRAVSGE
+697 YVRAVAGE
-705 GEAMERVNKTLE
+705 GEAMERVNKVLA
-717 AKREAAAKVETAYM
+717 AKREEAAKTETAYM

-740 NYAQNKLDPNVE
+740 AYAHNKLDPNVE
-752 KVTASLQQQSEELQR
+752 KVTDSLKSQGEELQR
-767 AQDETRK
+767 ARDETRK

-791 AIDKSTDAMRAQN
+791 AIDKATDAMRAQN
-804 AAQGSLVDAQLRSA
+804 AAQGSLVDAQLRNI
-818 DATDRLNK
+818 DASDRLNK

-832 KITVDAYG
+832 QVMADANG
-840 KVNVLDRSNRW
+840 KVDIFNQNNRW
-851 FIDGMR
+851 FVQGMR
-857 NKIQAIQ
+857 DKIQAIQ

-873 SHSQE
+873 GHTQE
-878 EAKAKAD
+878 EAKAKTQ
-885 EWAHSLQEMAEK
+885 EWSTALAEMAEK
-897 AGVPKEAVD
+897 AGVPKEQIND
-906 ELVKTLGGI
+906 LIRTLGGI

-927 EAGKKAIEDFI
+927 EAGKRAIDDFI
-938 NEVSKKGGTL
+938 EATAKKSGVL
-948 TLDARNDPA
+948 TLDANNDPA
-957 VEQLAHT
+957 VAQLAQT
-964 LGLVEASKGVFA
+964 LGLVEVSKGVFA

-988 LAGIAQVNT
+988 IAGIAQVNT

-1011 QQVLTASKTQG
+1011 QQVLAASKNQG
-1022 DNTSA
+1022 DNTSS

-1038 AKAEQARRY
+1038 AKAEQAQRY

-1077 IHPPV
+1077 IRPPV

-1148 HANGSASEGQAERN
+1148 HANGSATEGQAER
-1162 STAQTVVNFTQ
+1162 SATAQTVVNFTQ

-1190 AAIARLVGS
+1190 AALARLVGS

>member
-1 MGQLDLGTLIAK
+1 MSQLDLGTLIAK

-19 GFTAGMDSATRRTQR
+19 GFTAGMDAATRRTQR

-46 DRVFHSLGRS
+46 DRVFHSMGRS

-67 AAGATVGVAALG
+67 AAATTVGVAALG
-79 KNTLSTGLA
+79 KNTISTGLA

-261 ANRDIGADLGKMFI
+261 ANRDIGADIGKMFI
-275 DPAGGGRA
+275 DPTGGGRA
-283 VEWGNRLADV
+283 VEWGNKLADV
-293 LRTFQKRLREAQGD
+293 LRTFQKRLREAQGGV
-307 IEDFLSPAF
+307 EDFLSPAF

-394 RKSGSAFGEAF
+394 RKAGGAFGEAF

-413 STAKQLADLAIQLIK
+413 STTKQLADLAIQLIK

-493 HGPLGPLVAKLTD
+493 HGPLAPLVSKLTD
-506 LGSTGGSVISALVAD
+506 LGDVSKKSISQFV
-521 LQAMGTTGAATVK
+521 
-534 SFTSA
+534 
-539 GSTLKNTLTIF
+539 
-550 DRVGTSLRNDTTP
+550 TSLQELGTEQTRAVKNFS
-563 GLLSASRELKA
+563 GLGSAMTNAVAPAAKTVSNELKTIA
-574 FEPAAALASN
+574 PAAQ
-584 SVGAFSK
+584 GAGNAITQVSK
-591 ASVNAGTGV
+591 ASAAAGPAV
-600 FKLSTLAKNAGSALA
+600 FNLGTLAKNAGSRLA
-615 GAFGAL
+615 GAFAAI
-621 LSPANLALGAVSL
+621 LSPANLALGAVAL

-646 AEATQRVEEYKET
+646 AEVTQRVEEYKET

-791 AIDKSTDAMRAQN
+791 AIDRATDAMRAQN

-857 NKIQAIQ
+857 TKIQAIQ

-873 SHSQE
+873 SHTQE

-927 EAGKKAIEDFI
+927 EAGKKAVEDFI
-938 NEVSKKGGTL
+938 NEVSKKNGTL

-964 LGLVEASKGVFA
+964 LGLVEASKGIFA

-988 LAGIAQVNT
+988 LAGLAQVNT

-1011 QQVLTASKTQG
+1011 QQVLAASKSQS
-1022 DNTSA
+1022 DNTSG

-1038 AKAEQARRY
+1038 AKAEQAQRY

-1059 RKHGESAQLLPD
+1059 MKHNESPQLLPD
-1071 TFANGG
+1071 HFADGG
-1077 IHPPV
+1077 IRPPV

-1148 HANGSASEGQAERN
+1148 HANGSASEGQAERTT
-1162 STAQTVVNFTQ
+1162 TAQTVVNFTQ

-1190 AAIARLVGS
+1190 AALARLVGS

>member
-1 MGQLDLGTLIAK
+1 MSQLDLGTLIAK

-19 GFTAGMDSATRRTQR
+19 GFTAGMDAATRRTQR
-34 FTADVQAQGGVV
+34 FTADVQTQGGIV

-67 AAGATVGVAALG
+67 AAATTVGVAALG
-79 KNTLSTGLA
+79 KNTLTTGLA

-261 ANRDIGADLGKMFI
+261 ANRDIGADIGKMFI
-275 DPAGGGRA
+275 DPTGGGRA
-283 VEWGNRLADV
+283 VEWGNKVADV
-293 LRTFQKRLREAQGD
+293 LRTFQKRLREAQGGV
-307 IEDFLSPAF
+307 EDFLSPAF

-394 RKSGSAFGEAF
+394 RKAGGAFGEAF

-428 DLSPALESGAKG
+428 DLSPALEEGAKG

-459 SALAPVVTA
+459 SALAPVATA

-493 HGPLGPLVAKLTD
+493 HGPLAPLVSKLTD
-506 LGSTGGSVISALVAD
+506 LGDVSKKSITQLVTS
-521 LQAMGTTGAATVK
+521 LQEMGTEQTRAAKTFSGLGNAMTNAVAPAAKTV
-534 SFTSA
+534 S
-539 GSTLKNTLTIF
+539 N
-550 DRVGTSLRNDTTP
+550 
-563 GLLSASRELKA
+563 ELKTIA
-574 FEPAAALASN
+574 PAAQ
-584 SVGAFSK
+584 GAGNAITQVSK
-591 ASVNAGTGV
+591 ASAAAGPAV
-600 FKLSTLAKNAGSALA
+600 FNLGTLAKNAGSRLA
-615 GAFGAL
+615 GAFAAI
-621 LSPANLALGAVSL
+621 LSPANLALGAVAL

-646 AEATQRVEEYKET
+646 AEVTQRVEEYKET

-791 AIDKSTDAMRAQN
+791 AIDKATDAMRAQN

-857 NKIQAIQ
+857 AKIQAIQ

-873 SHSQE
+873 GHSQE

-915 PEVKQMT
+915 PEVKQTT

-927 EAGKKAIEDFI
+927 EAGKKAVEDFI
-938 NEVSKKGGTL
+938 NEVSKKNGTL

-988 LAGIAQVNT
+988 IAGLAQVNT

-1011 QQVLTASKTQG
+1011 QQVLAASKSQS
-1022 DNTSA
+1022 DNTSG

-1038 AKAEQARRY
+1038 AKAEQAQRY

-1059 RKHGESAQLLPD
+1059 MKHNESPQLLPD
-1071 TFANGG
+1071 HFADGG
-1077 IHPPV
+1077 IRPPV
-1082 FGFANG
+1082 YGFANG

-1148 HANGSASEGQAERN
+1148 HANGSATEGQAERAA
-1162 STAQTVVNFTQ
+1162 TAQTVVNFTQ

>member
-1 MGQLDLGTLIAK
+1 MSQLDLGTLIAK

-19 GFTAGMDSATRRTQR
+19 GFTAGMDAATRRTQR

-67 AAGATVGVAALG
+67 AAATTVGVAALG
-79 KNTLSTGLA
+79 KNTISTGLA

-173 FVVAQIKAAGKITG
+173 FVIAQIKAAGKITG

-248 KKQWS
+248 KQQWS

-261 ANRDIGADLGKMFI
+261 ANRDIGADIGKMFI

-283 VEWGNRLADV
+283 VEWGNKLADV
-293 LRTFQKRLREAQGD
+293 LRTFQKRLREAQGS

-394 RKSGSAFGEAF
+394 RKAGSAFGEAF

-413 STAKQLADLAIQLIK
+413 STAKQLADLAIRLIK

-452 PALVSVL
+452 PAMVSVL
-459 SALAPVVTA
+459 SALAPVATA
-468 GAELASAFANL
+468 GAELAASFANL
-479 PTPVLAAVV
+479 PTPVLAAVT

-493 HGPLGPLVAKLTD
+493 HGPLGPLVSKFTD
-506 LGSTGGSVISALVAD
+506 LGATTGRVITNLVAQVQD
-521 LQAMGTTGAATVK
+521 MGTVWTRAEKSTAGVGAAMASNIVPAAK
-534 SFTSA
+534 SVS
-539 GSTLKNTLTIF
+539 N
-550 DRVGTSLRNDTTP
+550 
-563 GLLSASRELKA
+563 ELKT
-574 FEPAAALASN
+574 FGPAAQNAGNALTE
-584 SVGAFSK
+584 VGK
-591 ASVNAGTGV
+591 ASANAGTGV

-621 LSPANLALGAVSL
+621 LSPANLALGAVTL
-634 LAGAFAAYSQKQ
+634 LAAAFSAYSQKQ
-646 AEATQRVEEYKET
+646 AETTQRVEEYKET

-666 VSAHTREVIRS
+666 VTAHTRELVRN
-677 KAETDGALS
+677 KAEQDGALA

-692 GAAED
+692 GAADD
-697 YIRAVSGE
+697 YVRAVAGE
-705 GEAMERVNKTLE
+705 GEAMERVNKVLA
-717 AKREAAAKVETAYM
+717 AKREELKQNELAERAGAPGVALYSGATKELKE
-731 DGTNAVSAY
+731 NVS
-740 NYAQNKLDPNVE
+740 K
-752 KVTASLQQQSEELQR
+752 ASESLRDQSDELSR

-774 NTSEAERA
+774 SVSEAERA

-791 AIDKSTDAMRAQN
+791 AIDKATDAMRAQN
-804 AAQGSLVDAQLRSA
+804 AAQGSLVDAQLRNI
-818 DATDRLNK
+818 DASDRLNK

-832 KITVDAYG
+832 QVMADANG
-840 KVNVLDRSNRW
+840 KVDIFNQNNRW
-851 FIDGMR
+851 FVQGMR
-857 NKIQAIQ
+857 DKIQAIQ

-873 SHSQE
+873 GHTQE
-878 EAKAKAD
+878 EAKAKTQ
-885 EWAHSLQEMAEK
+885 EWSTALAEMAEK
-897 AGVPKEAVD
+897 AGVPKEQIND
-906 ELVKTLGGI
+906 LIRTLGGI

-927 EAGKKAIEDFI
+927 EQGKRAIDDFI
-938 NEVSKKGGTL
+938 EATSKKNGVL
-948 TLDARNDPA
+948 TLDANNDPA
-957 VEQLAHT
+957 VAQLAQT
-964 LGLVEASKGVFA
+964 LGLVEVSKGVFA
-976 IDANNEPATAKL
+976 IDANSEPATAKL
-988 LAGIAQVNT
+988 IAGIAQVNT

-1011 QQVLTASKTQG
+1011 QQVLAASKNQG

-1027 VMSIYANDYAS
+1027 AMSIYANDYAS
-1038 AKAEQARRY
+1038 ARAEQAQRY

-1077 IHPPV
+1077 IRPPV
-1082 FGFANG
+1082 FGFASG

-1148 HANGSASEGQAERN
+1148 HANGSASEGQEERA

-1190 AAIARLVGS
+1190 AALARLVGS

>member
-1 MGQLDLGTLIAK
+1 MSQLDLGTLIAK

-19 GFTAGMDSATRRTQR
+19 GFTAGMDAATRRTQR

-46 DRVFHSLGRS
+46 DRVFHSMGRS

-67 AAGATVGVAALG
+67 AAATTVGVAALG

-261 ANRDIGADLGKMFI
+261 ANRDIGADIGKMFI

-283 VEWGNRLADV
+283 VEWGNKLADV
-293 LRTFQKRLREAQGD
+293 LRTFQKRLREAQGGV
-307 IEDFLSPAF
+307 EDFLSPAF

-413 STAKQLADLAIQLIK
+413 STTKQLADLALQLIK

-440 LGTFLTNISPLA
+440 LGAFLTNISPLA

-493 HGPLGPLVAKLTD
+493 HGPLAPLVSKLTD
-506 LGSTGGSVISALVAD
+506 LGDVSKKSITQLVTS
-521 LQAMGTTGAATVK
+521 LQEMGTEQTRAVKTFSGLGSAMTNAVAPAAKTV
-534 SFTSA
+534 S
-539 GSTLKNTLTIF
+539 N
-550 DRVGTSLRNDTTP
+550 
-563 GLLSASRELKA
+563 ELKTIA
-574 FEPAAALASN
+574 PAAQ
-584 SVGAFSK
+584 GAGNAITQVSK
-591 ASVNAGTGV
+591 ASAAAGPAV
-600 FKLSTLAKNAGSALA
+600 FNLGTLAKNAGSRLA
-615 GAFGAL
+615 GAFAAI
-621 LSPANLALGAVSL
+621 LSPANLALGAVAL

-646 AEATQRVEEYKET
+646 AEVTQRVEEYKET

-705 GEAMERVNKTLE
+705 GEAVERVNKVLA
-717 AKREAAAKVETAYM
+717 AKREEAAKTETAYM

-740 NYAQNKLDPNVE
+740 AYAQNKLDPNVE

-791 AIDKSTDAMRAQN
+791 AIDKATDAMRAQN

-857 NKIQAIQ
+857 AKIQAIQ

-873 SHSQE
+873 SHTQE

-915 PEVKQMT
+915 PEVKQTT

-927 EAGKKAIEDFI
+927 EAGKKAVEDFI
-938 NEVSKKGGTL
+938 NEVSKKNGTL

-1011 QQVLTASKTQG
+1011 QQVLTASKSQG

-1077 IHPPV
+1077 IRPPV
-1082 FGFANG
+1082 YGFANG

-1148 HANGSASEGQAERN
+1148 HANGSATEGQVER
-1162 STAQTVVNFTQ
+1162 SATAQTVVNFTQ

-1190 AAIARLVGS
+1190 AALARLVGS

>member
-1 MGQLDLGTLIAK
+1 MSQLDLGTLIAK

-19 GFTAGMDSATRRTQR
+19 GFTAGMDAATRRTQR
-34 FTADVQAQGGVV
+34 FTADVQAQGGAV

-261 ANRDIGADLGKMFI
+261 ANRDIGADLGKLFI

-283 VEWGNRLADV
+283 VEWGNKLADV

-394 RKSGSAFGEAF
+394 RKAGGAFGEAF

-413 STAKQLADLAIQLIK
+413 STTKQLADLAIQLIK
-428 DLSPALESGAKG
+428 DLSPALEEGAKG
-440 LGTFLTNISPLA
+440 LGAFLTNISPLA

-493 HGPLGPLVAKLTD
+493 HGPLAPLVSKLTD
-506 LGSTGGSVISALVAD
+506 LGDVSKKSITQLVTS
-521 LQAMGTTGAATVK
+521 LQEMGTEQTRAVKTFSGLGNAMTNAVAPAAKTV
-534 SFTSA
+534 S
-539 GSTLKNTLTIF
+539 N
-550 DRVGTSLRNDTTP
+550 
-563 GLLSASRELKA
+563 ELKTIA
-574 FEPAAALASN
+574 PAAQ
-584 SVGAFSK
+584 GAGNAITQVSK
-591 ASVNAGTGV
+591 ASAAAGPAV
-600 FKLSTLAKNAGSALA
+600 FNLGTLAKNAGSRLA
-615 GAFGAL
+615 GAFAAI
-621 LSPANLALGAVSL
+621 LSPANLALGAVAL

-646 AEATQRVEEYKET
+646 AEVTQRVEEYKET

-791 AIDKSTDAMRAQN
+791 AIDKATDAMRAQN

-857 NKIQAIQ
+857 AKIQAIQ

-873 SHSQE
+873 SHTQE

-915 PEVKQMT
+915 PEVKQTT

-927 EAGKKAIEDFI
+927 EAGKKAVEDFI
-938 NEVSKKGGTL
+938 NEVSKKNGTL

-964 LGLVEASKGVFA
+964 LGLVEASKGIFA
-976 IDANNEPATAKL
+976 IDANNEPATTKL

-1011 QQVLTASKTQG
+1011 QQVLSASKSQG

-1038 AKAEQARRY
+1038 AKAEQAQRY

-1077 IHPPV
+1077 IRPPV
-1082 FGFANG
+1082 YGFANG

-1148 HANGSASEGQAERN
+1148 HANGSATDGQAER
-1162 STAQTVVNFTQ
+1162 SATAQTVVNFTQ

>member
-1 MGQLDLGTLIAK
+1 MSQLDLGTLIAK

-19 GFTAGMDSATRRTQR
+19 GFTAGMDAATRRTQR
-34 FTADVQAQGGVV
+34 FTADVQSQGGIV
-46 DRVFHSLGRS
+46 DRVFNSLGRS

-67 AAGATVGVAALG
+67 AAATTVGVAALG

-212 AEVKAMISKNQIDA
+212 AEVKTMISKNQIDA

-248 KKQWS
+248 KQQWS

-275 DPAGGGRA
+275 DPTGGGRA
-283 VEWGNRLADV
+283 VEWGNKLADV
-293 LRTFQKRLREAQGD
+293 LRTFQKRLREAQGGV
-307 IEDFLSPAF
+307 EDFLSPAF

-355 TAALMTFALQP
+355 TAALMAFALQP

-394 RKSGSAFGEAF
+394 RKAGSAFGEAF

-413 STAKQLADLAIQLIK
+413 STAKQLADLAIRLIK

-459 SALAPVVTA
+459 SALAPVATA
-468 GAELASAFANL
+468 GAELAASFANL
-479 PTPVLAAVV
+479 PTPILAAIT

-493 HGPLGPLVAKLTD
+493 HGPLAPLVSKFTD
-506 LGSTGGSVISALVAD
+506 LGATSGRVITNLVAQVQD
-521 LQAMGTTGAATVK
+521 MGTVWTRVEK
-534 SFTSA
+534 STA
-539 GSTLKNTLTIF
+539 G
-550 DRVGTSLRNDTTP
+550 VG
-563 GLLSASRELKA
+563 
-574 FEPAAALASN
+574 AALASN
-584 SVGAFSK
+584 IVPAAKNVSNELKTFGPAAQNAGNALTEVGK
-591 ASVNAGTGV
+591 ASANAGTGV

-621 LSPANLALGAVSL
+621 LSPANLALGAVTL
-634 LAGAFAAYSQKQ
+634 LAAAFSAYSQKQ
-646 AEATQRVEEYKET
+646 AETTQRVEEYKET
-659 LDRTTAA
+659 LDRTTASVTA
-666 VSAHTREVIRS
+666 NTRELVRN
-677 KAETDGALS
+677 KAEQDGALA

-692 GAAED
+692 GAADD
-697 YIRAVSGE
+697 YVRAVAGE
-705 GEAMERVNKTLE
+705 GEAMERVNKVLA
-717 AKREAAAKVETAYM
+717 AKREEAAKTETAYM

-740 NYAQNKLDPNVE
+740 AYAHNKLDPNVE
-752 KVTASLQQQSEELQR
+752 KVTDSLKSQGEELQR

-774 NTSEAERA
+774 STSEAERA

-791 AIDKSTDAMRAQN
+791 AIDKATDAMRAQN
-804 AAQGSLVDAQLRSA
+804 AAQGSLVDAQLRNI
-818 DATDRLNK
+818 DASDRLNK

-832 KITVDAYG
+832 QVMADANG
-840 KVNVLDRSNRW
+840 KVDIFNQNNRW
-851 FIDGMR
+851 FVQGMR
-857 NKIQAIQ
+857 DKIQAIQ

-873 SHSQE
+873 GHTQE
-878 EAKAKAD
+878 EAKAKTE
-885 EWAHSLQEMAEK
+885 EWSTALAEMAEK
-897 AGVPKEAVD
+897 AGVPKEQIND
-906 ELVKTLGGI
+906 LIRSLGGI

-927 EAGKKAIEDFI
+927 EQGKRAIDDFI
-938 NEVSKKGGTL
+938 EATSKKNGVL
-948 TLDARNDPA
+948 TLDANNDPA
-957 VEQLAHT
+957 VAQLAQT
-964 LGLVEASKGVFA
+964 LGLVEVSKGIFA
-976 IDANNEPATAKL
+976 IDANSEPATAKL
-988 LAGIAQVNT
+988 IAGIAQVNT

-1011 QQVLTASKTQG
+1011 QQVLAASKNQG

-1027 VMSIYANDYAS
+1027 AMSIYANDYAS
-1038 AKAEQARRY
+1038 ARAEQAQRY

-1077 IHPPV
+1077 IRPPV
-1082 FGFANG
+1082 YGFASG

-1148 HANGSASEGQAERN
+1148 HANGSATEGQAERAA
-1162 STAQTVVNFTQ
+1162 TAQTVVNFTQ

-1190 AAIARLVGS
+1190 AALARLVGS

>member
-1 MGQLDLGTLIAK
+1 MSQLDLGTLIAK

-19 GFTAGMDSATRRTQR
+19 GFTAGMDAATRRTQR
-34 FTADVQAQGGVV
+34 FTADVQTQGGIV

-67 AAGATVGVAALG
+67 AAATTVGVAALG
-79 KNTLSTGLA
+79 KNTISTGLA

-173 FVVAQIKAAGKITG
+173 FVIAQIKAAGKITG

-248 KKQWS
+248 KQQWS

-261 ANRDIGADLGKMFI
+261 ANRDIGADIGKMFI
-275 DPAGGGRA
+275 DPTGGGRA
-283 VEWGNRLADV
+283 VEWGNKLADV
-293 LRTFQKRLREAQGD
+293 LRTFQKRLREAQGG

-394 RKSGSAFGEAF
+394 RKAGSAFGEAF

-413 STAKQLADLAIQLIK
+413 STAKQLADLAIRLIK

-459 SALAPVVTA
+459 SALAPVATA
-468 GAELASAFANL
+468 GAELAASFANL
-479 PTPVLAAVV
+479 PTPVLAAVT

-493 HGPLGPLVAKLTD
+493 HGPLAPLVSKFTD
-506 LGSTGGSVISALVAD
+506 LGATSGRVIANLVAQVQD
-521 LQAMGTTGAATVK
+521 MGTVWTRAEK
-534 SFTSA
+534 STAS
-539 GSTLKNTLTIF
+539 
-550 DRVGTSLRNDTTP
+550 VG
-563 GLLSASRELKA
+563 
-574 FEPAAALASN
+574 AALASN
-584 SVGAFSK
+584 IVPAAKSVSNELKTFGPAAQNAGNALTEVSK

-621 LSPANLALGAVSL
+621 LSPANLALGAVAL

-666 VSAHTREVIRS
+666 VTANTRELVRN
-677 KAETDGALS
+677 KAEQDGALA

-692 GAAED
+692 GAADD
-697 YIRAVSGE
+697 YVRAVAGE
-705 GEAMERVNKTLE
+705 GEAMERVNKTL
-717 AKREAAAKVETAYM
+717 ASKREELKQNELAERAGAPGVALYSGATKELKE
-731 DGTNAVSAY
+731 NVS
-740 NYAQNKLDPNVE
+740 K
-752 KVTASLQQQSEELQR
+752 ASESLRDQSEELQR

-791 AIDKSTDAMRAQN
+791 AIDKATDAMRAQN
-804 AAQGSLVDAQLRSA
+804 AAQGSLVDAQLRNI
-818 DATDRLNK
+818 DASDRLNK

-832 KITVDAYG
+832 QVMADANG
-840 KVNVLDRSNRW
+840 KVDIFNQNNRW
-851 FIDGMR
+851 FVQGMR
-857 NKIQAIQ
+857 DKIQAIQ

-873 SHSQE
+873 GHTQE
-878 EAKAKAD
+878 EAKAKTQ
-885 EWAHSLQEMAEK
+885 EWSTALAEMAEK
-897 AGVPKEAVD
+897 AGVPKEQIND
-906 ELVKTLGGI
+906 LIRSLGGI

-927 EAGKKAIEDFI
+927 EAGKRAIDDFI
-938 NEVSKKGGTL
+938 EATSKKNGVL
-948 TLDARNDPA
+948 TLDANNDPA
-957 VEQLAHT
+957 VAQLAQT
-964 LGLVEASKGVFA
+964 LGLVEVSKGVFA
-976 IDANNEPATAKL
+976 IDANSEPATAKL
-988 LAGIAQVNT
+988 FAGLAQVNT
-997 STGVMTIDANNNRF
+997 STGVMTIDANNSRF
-1011 QQVLTASKTQG
+1011 QQVLAASKSQG
-1022 DNTSA
+1022 DNTSSSI
-1027 VMSIYANDYAS
+1027 SIYANDYAS
-1038 AKAEQARRY
+1038 ARAEQAQRY

-1077 IHPPV
+1077 IRPPV
-1082 FGFANG
+1082 YGFANG

-1111 GEAYIPLSRMKRR
+1111 GEAYIPLSRVKRR

-1148 HANGSASEGQAERN
+1148 HANGSATEGQAER
-1162 STAQTVVNFTQ
+1162 SATAQTVVNFTQ

-1190 AAIARLVGS
+1190 AALARLVGS

>member
-1 MGQLDLGTLIAK
+1 MSQLDLGTLIAK

-19 GFTAGMDSATRRTQR
+19 GFTAGMDAATRRTQR

-46 DRVFHSLGRS
+46 DRVFHSMGRS

-67 AAGATVGVAALG
+67 AAATTVGVAALG

-275 DPAGGGRA
+275 DPTGGGRA
-283 VEWGNRLADV
+283 VEWGNKLADV
-293 LRTFQKRLREAQGD
+293 LRTFQKRLREAQGGV
-307 IEDFLSPAF
+307 EDFLSPAF

-355 TAALMTFALQP
+355 TAALMAFALQP

-394 RKSGSAFGEAF
+394 RKAGGAFGEAF

-413 STAKQLADLAIQLIK
+413 STTKQLADLAIQLIK

-459 SALAPVVTA
+459 SALAPVATA
-468 GAELASAFANL
+468 GAELAAAFANL
-479 PTPVLAAVV
+479 PTPVLAAVT

-493 HGPLGPLVAKLTD
+493 HGPLGPLVSKFTD
-506 LGSTGGSVISALVAD
+506 LGATSGRVITNLVAQVQD
-521 LQAMGTTGAATVK
+521 MGTVWTRAEKSTAGVGAAMASNIVPAAK
-534 SFTSA
+534 SVS
-539 GSTLKNTLTIF
+539 N
-550 DRVGTSLRNDTTP
+550 
-563 GLLSASRELKA
+563 ELKT
-574 FEPAAALASN
+574 FGPAAQNAGNALTE
-584 SVGAFSK
+584 VGK
-591 ASVNAGTGV
+591 ASANAGTGV

-621 LSPANLALGAVSL
+621 LSPANLALGAVTL
-634 LAGAFAAYSQKQ
+634 LAAAFSAYAQKQ
-646 AEATQRVEEYKET
+646 AETTQRVEEYKET

-666 VSAHTREVIRS
+666 VTANTRELVRN
-677 KAETDGALS
+677 KAEQDGALA

-692 GAAED
+692 GAADD
-697 YIRAVSGE
+697 YVRAVAGE
-705 GEAMERVNKTLE
+705 GEAMERVNKVLA
-717 AKREAAAKVETAYM
+717 AKREEAAKTETAYM

-740 NYAQNKLDPNVE
+740 AYAHNKLDPNVE
-752 KVTASLQQQSEELQR
+752 KVTDSLKSQGEELQR
-767 AQDETRK
+767 ARDETRK

-791 AIDKSTDAMRAQN
+791 AIDKATDAMRAQN
-804 AAQGSLVDAQLRSA
+804 AAQGSLVDAQLRNI
-818 DATDRLNK
+818 DASDRLNK

-832 KITVDAYG
+832 QVMADANG
-840 KVNVLDRSNRW
+840 KVDIFNQNNRW
-851 FIDGMR
+851 FVQGMR
-857 NKIQAIQ
+857 DKIQAIQ

-873 SHSQE
+873 GHTQE
-878 EAKAKAD
+878 EAKAKTQ
-885 EWAHSLQEMAEK
+885 EWSTALSEMAEK
-897 AGVPKEAVD
+897 AGVPKEQIND
-906 ELVKTLGGI
+906 LIRTLGGI

-927 EAGKKAIEDFI
+927 EAGKRAIDDFI
-938 NEVSKKGGTL
+938 EATSKKNGVL
-948 TLDARNDPA
+948 TLDANNDPA
-957 VEQLAHT
+957 VAQLAQT
-964 LGLVEASKGVFA
+964 LGLVEVSKGVFA
-976 IDANNEPATAKL
+976 IDANSEPATAKL
-988 LAGIAQVNT
+988 IAGIAQVNT

-1011 QQVLTASKTQG
+1011 QQVLAASKNQG
-1022 DNTSA
+1022 DNTSTA
-1027 VMSIYANDYAS
+1027 MSIYANDYAS
-1038 AKAEQARRY
+1038 ARAEQAQRY
-1047 INSLSSYIDVYY
+1047 INSLASYIDVYY

-1077 IHPPV
+1077 IRPPV
-1082 FGFANG
+1082 YGFANG

-1148 HANGSASEGQAERN
+1148 HANGSASEGQAERAA
-1162 STAQTVVNFTQ
+1162 TAQTVVNFTQ

-1190 AAIARLVGS
+1190 AALARLVGS

>member
-1 MGQLDLGTLIAK
+1 MSQLDLGTLIAK

-248 KKQWS
+248 KQQWS

-261 ANRDIGADLGKMFI
+261 ANRDIGADIGKMFI

-283 VEWGNRLADV
+283 VEWGNKVADV
-293 LRTFQKRLREAQGD
+293 LRTFQKRLREAQGGV
-307 IEDFLSPAF
+307 EDFLSPAF

-355 TAALMTFALQP
+355 TAALMAFALQP

-428 DLSPALESGAKG
+428 DLSPALEEGAKG
-440 LGTFLTNISPLA
+440 LGAFLTNISPLA

-493 HGPLGPLVAKLTD
+493 HGPLAPLVSKLTD
-506 LGSTGGSVISALVAD
+506 LGDVSKKSITQLVTS
-521 LQAMGTTGAATVK
+521 LQEMGTEQTRAVKTFSGLGNAMTNAVAPAAKTV
-534 SFTSA
+534 S
-539 GSTLKNTLTIF
+539 N
-550 DRVGTSLRNDTTP
+550 
-563 GLLSASRELKA
+563 ELKTIA
-574 FEPAAALASN
+574 PAAQ
-584 SVGAFSK
+584 GAGNAITQVSK
-591 ASVNAGTGV
+591 ASAAAGPAV
-600 FKLSTLAKNAGSALA
+600 FNLGTLAKNAGSRLA
-615 GAFGAL
+615 GAFAAI
-621 LSPANLALGAVSL
+621 LSPANLALGAVAL

-646 AEATQRVEEYKET
+646 AEVTQRVEEYKET

-740 NYAQNKLDPNVE
+740 NYAQNKLDPDVE

-767 AQDETRK
+767 AKDETRK

-782 VEAERQRQQ
+782 VEVERQRQQ
-791 AIDKSTDAMRAQN
+791 AIDKATDAMRAQN

-915 PEVKQMT
+915 PEVKQTT

-927 EAGKKAIEDFI
+927 EAGKKAVEDFI
-938 NEVSKKGGTL
+938 NEVSKKNGTL

-964 LGLVEASKGVFA
+964 LGLVEASKGIFA

-988 LAGIAQVNT
+988 LAGLAQVNT

-1011 QQVLTASKTQG
+1011 QQVLAASKSQS
-1022 DNTSA
+1022 DNTSG

-1038 AKAEQARRY
+1038 AKAEQAQRY

-1059 RKHGESAQLLPD
+1059 MKHNESPQLLPD
-1071 TFANGG
+1071 HFADGG
-1077 IHPPV
+1077 IRPPV
-1082 FGFANG
+1082 YGFANG

-1135 RFGGTYLPGRVSQ
+1135 RFGGTYLPGRVTQ
-1148 HANGSASEGQAERN
+1148 HANGSATEGQAERA

>member
-1 MGQLDLGTLIAK
+1 MSQLDLGTLIAK

-19 GFTAGMDSATRRTQR
+19 GFTAGMDAATRRTQR

-67 AAGATVGVAALG
+67 AAATTVGVAALG

-173 FVVAQIKAAGKITG
+173 FVIAQIKAAGKITG

-212 AEVKAMISKNQIDA
+212 AEVKTMISKNQIDA

-248 KKQWS
+248 KQQWS

-261 ANRDIGADLGKMFI
+261 ANRDIGADIGKMFI

-283 VEWGNRLADV
+283 VEWGNKLADV
-293 LRTFQKRLREAQGD
+293 LRTFQKRLREAQGS

-355 TAALMTFALQP
+355 TAALMAFALQP

-394 RKSGSAFGEAF
+394 RKAGSAFGEAF

-413 STAKQLADLAIQLIK
+413 STAKQLADLAIRLIK

-459 SALAPVVTA
+459 SALAPVATA
-468 GAELASAFANL
+468 GAELAASFANL
-479 PTPVLAAVV
+479 PTPILAAIT

-493 HGPLGPLVAKLTD
+493 HGPLGPLVSKFTD
-506 LGSTGGSVISALVAD
+506 LGATTGRVITNLVA
-521 LQAMGTTGAATVK
+521 QVQEMGTVWTRAEKSTAGVGAAMASNIVPAAK
-534 SFTSA
+534 SVS
-539 GSTLKNTLTIF
+539 N
-550 DRVGTSLRNDTTP
+550 
-563 GLLSASRELKA
+563 ELKT
-574 FEPAAALASN
+574 FGPAAQNAGNALTE
-584 SVGAFSK
+584 VGK
-591 ASVNAGTGV
+591 ASANAGTGV

-621 LSPANLALGAVSL
+621 LSPANLALGAVTL
-634 LAGAFAAYSQKQ
+634 LAAAFSAYSQKQ
-646 AEATQRVEEYKET
+646 AEVTQRVEEYKET
-659 LDRTTAA
+659 LDRTTAS
-666 VSAHTREVIRS
+666 VTAHTRELVRN
-677 KAETDGALS
+677 KAEQDGALA

-692 GAAED
+692 GAADD
-697 YIRAVSGE
+697 YVRAVAGE
-705 GEAMERVNKTLE
+705 GEAMERVNGVLA
-717 AKREAAAKVETAYM
+717 AKREELKQNELAERAGAPGVALYSGATKELKE
-731 DGTNAVSAY
+731 NVS
-740 NYAQNKLDPNVE
+740 K
-752 KVTASLQQQSEELQR
+752 ASESLRDQSEELQR

-774 NTSEAERA
+774 STSEAERA

-791 AIDKSTDAMRAQN
+791 AIDKATDAMRAQN
-804 AAQGSLVDAQLRSA
+804 AAQGSLVDAQLRNI
-818 DATDRLNK
+818 DASDRLNK

-832 KITVDAYG
+832 QVMADANG
-840 KVNVLDRSNRW
+840 KVDIFNQNNRW
-851 FIDGMR
+851 FVQGMR
-857 NKIQAIQ
+857 DKIQAIQ

-873 SHSQE
+873 GHTQE
-878 EAKAKAD
+878 EAKAKTQ
-885 EWAHSLQEMAEK
+885 EWSTALAEMAEK
-897 AGVPKEAVD
+897 AGVPKEQIND
-906 ELVKTLGGI
+906 LIRTLGGI

-927 EAGKKAIEDFI
+927 EAGKRAIDDFI
-938 NEVSKKGGTL
+938 EATAKKSGVL
-948 TLDARNDPA
+948 TLDANNDPA
-957 VEQLAHT
+957 VAQLAQT
-964 LGLVEASKGVFA
+964 LGLVEVSKGVFA
-976 IDANNEPATAKL
+976 IDANSEPATAKL
-988 LAGIAQVNT
+988 IAGIAQVNT

-1011 QQVLTASKTQG
+1011 QQVLAASKSQG

-1038 AKAEQARRY
+1038 AKAEQAQRY
-1047 INSLSSYIDVYY
+1047 INSLASYIDVYY

-1077 IHPPV
+1077 IRPPV

-1148 HANGSASEGQAERN
+1148 HANGSASEGQAER
-1162 STAQTVVNFTQ
+1162 SATAQTVVNFTQ

-1190 AAIARLVGS
+1190 AALARLVGS

>member
-1 MGQLDLGTLIAK
+1 MSQLDLGTLIAK

-19 GFTAGMDSATRRTQR
+19 GFTAGMDAATRRTQR
-34 FTADVQAQGGVV
+34 FTADVQTQGGVV

-67 AAGATVGVAALG
+67 AAATTVGVAALG

-212 AEVKAMISKNQIDA
+212 AEVKTMISKNQIDA

-248 KKQWS
+248 KQQWS

-261 ANRDIGADLGKMFI
+261 ANRDIGADIGKMFI

-283 VEWGNRLADV
+283 VEWGNKLADV
-293 LRTFQKRLREAQGD
+293 LRTFQKRLREAQGG
-307 IEDFLSPAF
+307 IEDFLNPAF

-340 QLEKLTSYTP
+340 QLEKLTSYAP

-394 RKSGSAFGEAF
+394 RKAGSAFGEAF

-413 STAKQLADLAIQLIK
+413 STAKQLADLALQLIK

-459 SALAPVVTA
+459 SALAPVATA
-468 GAELASAFANL
+468 GAELAAAFANL
-479 PTPVLAAVV
+479 PTPVLATVT

-493 HGPLGPLVAKLTD
+493 HGPLGPLVSKLTD
-506 LGSTGGSVISALVAD
+506 LGSTGGRVISSLVA
-521 LQAMGTTGAATVK
+521 QAQEMGTVWTRAEK
-534 SFTSA
+534 STA
-539 GSTLKNTLTIF
+539 GL
-550 DRVGTSLRNDTTP
+550 GT
-563 GLLSASRELKA
+563 
-574 FEPAAALASN
+574 ALASN
-584 SVGAFSK
+584 IVPAAKSASNELKTFGPAAQSAGNALTDVGKNA
-591 ASVNAGTGV
+591 ASAGTGV

-621 LSPANLALGAVSL
+621 LSPANLALGAVTL
-634 LAGAFAAYSQKQ
+634 LAAAFAAYSQKQ
-646 AEATQRVEEYKET
+646 AETTQRVEEYKDT

-666 VSAHTREVIRS
+666 VTANTRELVRN
-677 KAETDGALS
+677 KAEQDGALA

-692 GAAED
+692 GAADD
-697 YIRAVSGE
+697 YVRAVAGE
-705 GEAMERVNKTLE
+705 GEAMERVNKVL
-717 AKREAAAKVETAYM
+717 ASKREELKQNELAERAGAPGVALYSGATKELKE
-731 DGTNAVSAY
+731 NVS
-740 NYAQNKLDPNVE
+740 K
-752 KVTASLQQQSEELQR
+752 ASESLRDQSEELQR

-774 NTSEAERA
+774 STSEAERA

-791 AIDKSTDAMRAQN
+791 AIDKATDAMRAQN
-804 AAQGSLVDAQLRSA
+804 AAQGSLVDAQLRNI
-818 DATDRLNK
+818 DASDRLNK

-832 KITVDAYG
+832 QVMADANG
-840 KVNVLDRSNRW
+840 KVDIFNQNNRW
-851 FIDGMR
+851 FVQGMR
-857 NKIQAIQ
+857 DKIQAIQ

-873 SHSQE
+873 GHTQE
-878 EAKAKAD
+878 EAKAKTE
-885 EWAHSLQEMAEK
+885 EWGKALAEMAEK
-897 AGVPKEAVD
+897 AGVPKEQIND
-906 ELVKTLGGI
+906 LIRTLGGI

-927 EAGKKAIEDFI
+927 EQGKRAIDDFI
-938 NEVSKKGGTL
+938 EATSKKNGVL
-948 TLDARNDPA
+948 TLDANNDPA
-957 VEQLAHT
+957 VAQLAQT
-964 LGLVEASKGVFA
+964 LGLVEVSTGVFA
-976 IDANNEPATAKL
+976 IDANSEPATAKL
-988 LAGIAQVNT
+988 IAGIAQVNT
-997 STGVMTIDANNNRF
+997 STGVMTIDANNSRF
-1011 QQVLTASKTQG
+1011 QQVLAASKSQS
-1022 DNTSA
+1022 DNTSG

-1038 AKAEQARRY
+1038 AKAEQAQRY

-1059 RKHGESAQLLPD
+1059 SRHGESAQLLPD

-1077 IHPPV
+1077 IRPPV

-1099 GAMRLWAEPETG
+1099 GAIRLWAEPETG
-1111 GEAYIPLSRMKRR
+1111 GAAYIPLSRMKRR

-1148 HANGSASEGQAERN
+1148 HANGSATEGQAERAA
-1162 STAQTVVNFTQ
+1162 TAQTVVNFTQ

-1190 AAIARLVGS
+1190 AALARLVGS

>member
-1 MGQLDLGTLIAK
+1 MSQLDLGTLIAK

-19 GFTAGMDSATRRTQR
+19 GFTAGMDAATRRTQR
-34 FTADVQAQGGVV
+34 FTADVQTQGGVV

-67 AAGATVGVAALG
+67 AAATTVGVAALG

-173 FVVAQIKAAGKITG
+173 FVIAQIKAAGKITG

-212 AEVKAMISKNQIDA
+212 AEVKTMISKNQIDA

-248 KKQWS
+248 KQQWS

-261 ANRDIGADLGKMFI
+261 ANRDIGADIGKMFI

-283 VEWGNRLADV
+283 VEWGNKLADV
-293 LRTFQKRLREAQGD
+293 LRTFQKRLREAQGG

-328 ALKKFDAARAGA
+328 ALQKFDAARAGA

-394 RKSGSAFGEAF
+394 RKAGSAFGEAF

-413 STAKQLADLAIQLIK
+413 STAKQLADLAIRLIK

-459 SALAPVVTA
+459 SALAPVATA
-468 GAELASAFANL
+468 GAELAASFANL
-479 PTPVLAAVV
+479 PTPVLAAVT

-493 HGPLGPLVAKLTD
+493 HGPLGPLVSKFTD
-506 LGSTGGSVISALVAD
+506 LGATTGRVITNLVAQVQD
-521 LQAMGTTGAATVK
+521 MGTVWTRAEK
-534 SFTSA
+534 STA
-539 GSTLKNTLTIF
+539 G
-550 DRVGTSLRNDTTP
+550 VG
-563 GLLSASRELKA
+563 
-574 FEPAAALASN
+574 AALASN
-584 SVGAFSK
+584 IVPAAKSASNELKTFGPAAQNAGNALTEVGK
-591 ASVNAGTGV
+591 ASANAGTGV

-621 LSPANLALGAVSL
+621 LSPANLALGAVTL
-634 LAGAFAAYSQKQ
+634 LAAAFSAYSQKQ
-646 AEATQRVEEYKET
+646 AETTQRVEEYKET

-666 VSAHTREVIRS
+666 VTAHTRELVRN
-677 KAETDGALS
+677 KAEQDGALA

-692 GAAED
+692 GAADD
-697 YIRAVSGE
+697 YVRAVAGE
-705 GEAMERVNKTLE
+705 DEAVERVNKTL
-717 AKREAAAKVETAYM
+717 ASKREELKQNELAERAGAPGVALYSGATKELKE
-731 DGTNAVSAY
+731 NVS
-740 NYAQNKLDPNVE
+740 K
-752 KVTASLQQQSEELQR
+752 ASESLRDQSEELQR

-774 NTSEAERA
+774 STSEAERA

-791 AIDKSTDAMRAQN
+791 AIDKATDAIRAQN
-804 AAQGSLVDAQLRSA
+804 AAQGSLVDAQLRNI
-818 DATDRLNK
+818 DASDRLNK

-832 KITVDAYG
+832 QVMADANG
-840 KVNVLDRSNRW
+840 KVDIFNQNNRW
-851 FIDGMR
+851 FVQGMR
-857 NKIQAIQ
+857 DKIQAIQ

-873 SHSQE
+873 GHTQE
-878 EAKAKAD
+878 EAKAKTE
-885 EWAHSLQEMAEK
+885 EWSTALSEMAEK
-897 AGVPKEAVD
+897 AGVPKEQIND
-906 ELVKTLGGI
+906 LIRTLGGI

-927 EAGKKAIEDFI
+927 EAGKRAIEDFI
-938 NEVSKKGGTL
+938 ADTAKKNGVL
-948 TLDARNDPA
+948 TLDANNDPA
-957 VEQLAHT
+957 VAQLAQT
-964 LGLVEASKGVFA
+964 LGLVEVSTGVFA
-976 IDANNEPATAKL
+976 IDANSEPATAKL
-988 LAGIAQVNT
+988 IAGIAQVNT
-997 STGVMTIDANNNRF
+997 STGVMTIDANNSRF
-1011 QQVLTASKTQG
+1011 QQVLAASKSQG
-1022 DNTSA
+1022 DNTSSSI
-1027 VMSIYANDYAS
+1027 SIYANDYAS
-1038 AKAEQARRY
+1038 ARAEQAQRY
-1047 INSLSSYIDVYY
+1047 INSLSSYIDVFY

-1077 IHPPV
+1077 IRPPV
-1082 FGFANG
+1082 FGFASG

-1148 HANGSASEGQAERN
+1148 HANGSATEGQAERV

-1190 AAIARLVGS
+1190 AALARLVGS

>member
-1 MGQLDLGTLIAK
+1 MSQLDLGTLIAK

-19 GFTAGMDSATRRTQR
+19 GFTAGMDAATRRTQR
-34 FTADVQAQGGVV
+34 FTADVQTQGGIV

-67 AAGATVGVAALG
+67 AAATTVGVAALG

-173 FVVAQIKAAGKITG
+173 FVIAQIKAAGKITG

-248 KKQWS
+248 KQQWS

-261 ANRDIGADLGKMFI
+261 ANRDIGADIGKMFI

-283 VEWGNRLADV
+283 VEWGNKLADV
-293 LRTFQKRLREAQGD
+293 LRTFQKRLREAQGG

-355 TAALMTFALQP
+355 TAALMAFALQP

-394 RKSGSAFGEAF
+394 RKAGSAFGEAF

-413 STAKQLADLAIQLIK
+413 STAKQLADLAIRLIK

-459 SALAPVVTA
+459 SALAPVATA
-468 GAELASAFANL
+468 GAELAAAFANL
-479 PTPVLAAVV
+479 PTPVLAAVT

-493 HGPLGPLVAKLTD
+493 HGPLGPLVSKFTD
-506 LGSTGGSVISALVAD
+506 LGATTGRVITNLVAQVQD
-521 LQAMGTTGAATVK
+521 MGTAWTRAEKSTAGVGAAMASNIVPAAK
-534 SFTSA
+534 SVS
-539 GSTLKNTLTIF
+539 N
-550 DRVGTSLRNDTTP
+550 
-563 GLLSASRELKA
+563 ELKT
-574 FEPAAALASN
+574 FGPAAQNAGNALTE
-584 SVGAFSK
+584 VGK
-591 ASVNAGTGV
+591 ASANAGTGV

-621 LSPANLALGAVSL
+621 LSPANLALGAVTL
-634 LAGAFAAYSQKQ
+634 LAAAFSAYSQKQ
-646 AEATQRVEEYKET
+646 AEVTQRVEEYKET
-659 LDRTTAA
+659 LDRTTAS
-666 VSAHTREVIRS
+666 VTAHTRELVRN
-677 KAETDGALS
+677 KAEQDGALA

-692 GAAED
+692 GAADD
-697 YIRAVSGE
+697 YVRAVAGE
-705 GEAMERVNKTLE
+705 GEAMERVNKTL
-717 AKREAAAKVETAYM
+717 ASKREELKQNELAERAGAPGVALYSGATKELKE
-731 DGTNAVSAY
+731 NVS
-740 NYAQNKLDPNVE
+740 K
-752 KVTASLQQQSEELQR
+752 ASESLRDQSEELQR

-774 NTSEAERA
+774 STSEAERA

-791 AIDKSTDAMRAQN
+791 AIDKATDAMRAQN
-804 AAQGSLVDAQLRSA
+804 AAQGSLVDAQLRNI
-818 DATDRLNK
+818 DASDRLNK

-832 KITVDAYG
+832 QVMADANG
-840 KVNVLDRSNRW
+840 KVDIFNQNNRW
-851 FIDGMR
+851 FVQGMR
-857 NKIQAIQ
+857 DKIQAIQ

-873 SHSQE
+873 GHTQE
-878 EAKAKAD
+878 EAKAKTQ
-885 EWAHSLQEMAEK
+885 EWSTALAEMAEK
-897 AGVPKEAVD
+897 AGVPKEQIND
-906 ELVKTLGGI
+906 LIRSLGGI
-915 PEVKQMT
+915 PEVKQMV

-927 EAGKKAIEDFI
+927 EAGKRAIDDFI
-938 NEVSKKGGTL
+938 EATSKKNGVL
-948 TLDARNDPA
+948 TLDANNDPA
-957 VEQLAHT
+957 VAQLAQT
-964 LGLVEASKGVFA
+964 LGLVEVSTGVFA
-976 IDANNEPATAKL
+976 IDANSEPATAKL
-988 LAGIAQVNT
+988 IAGIAQVNT

-1011 QQVLTASKTQG
+1011 QQVLAASKNQG

-1027 VMSIYANDYAS
+1027 AMSIYANDYAS
-1038 AKAEQARRY
+1038 ARAEQAQRY
-1047 INSLSSYIDVYY
+1047 INSLSSYIDVFY

-1077 IHPPV
+1077 IRPPV
-1082 FGFANG
+1082 FGFASG

-1148 HANGSASEGQAERN
+1148 HANGSASEGQAER
-1162 STAQTVVNFTQ
+1162 SATAQTVVNFTQ

-1190 AAIARLVGS
+1190 AALARLVGS

>member
-1 MGQLDLGTLIAK
+1 MSQLDLGTLIAK

-19 GFTAGMDSATRRTQR
+19 GFTAGMDAATRRTQR

-67 AAGATVGVAALG
+67 AAGVTVGVAALG

-212 AEVKAMISKNQIDA
+212 AEVKTMISKNQIDA

-248 KKQWS
+248 KQQWS

-261 ANRDIGADLGKMFI
+261 ANRDIGADIGKMFI

-283 VEWGNRLADV
+283 VEWGNKLADV
-293 LRTFQKRLREAQGD
+293 LRTFQKRLREAQGG

-328 ALKKFDAARAGA
+328 ALQKFDAARAGA

-394 RKSGSAFGEAF
+394 RKAGSAFGEAF

-413 STAKQLADLAIQLIK
+413 STAKQLADLAIRLIK

-459 SALAPVVTA
+459 SALAPVATA
-468 GAELASAFANL
+468 GAELAAAFANL
-479 PTPVLAAVV
+479 PTPVLAAVT

-493 HGPLGPLVAKLTD
+493 HGPLGPLVSKFTD
-506 LGSTGGSVISALVAD
+506 LGATSGRVITNLVAQVQD
-521 LQAMGTTGAATVK
+521 MGTVWTGVEK
-534 SFTSA
+534 STA
-539 GSTLKNTLTIF
+539 G
-550 DRVGTSLRNDTTP
+550 VG
-563 GLLSASRELKA
+563 
-574 FEPAAALASN
+574 AALASN
-584 SVGAFSK
+584 IVPAAKNVSNELKTFGPAAQNAGNALTEVSK

-621 LSPANLALGAVSL
+621 LSPANLALGAITL
-634 LAGAFAAYSQKQ
+634 LAAAFSAYSQKQ
-646 AEATQRVEEYKET
+646 AEITQRVEEYKDT

-666 VSAHTREVIRS
+666 VTVNTRELVRN
-677 KAETDGALS
+677 KAEQDGALA

-692 GAAED
+692 GAADD
-697 YIRAVSGE
+697 YVRAVAGE
-705 GEAMERVNKTLE
+705 GEAMERVNKTL
-717 AKREAAAKVETAYM
+717 ASKREELKQNELAERAGAPGVALYSGATKELKE
-731 DGTNAVSAY
+731 NVS
-740 NYAQNKLDPNVE
+740 K
-752 KVTASLQQQSEELQR
+752 ASESLRDQSEELQR

-774 NTSEAERA
+774 SVSETERA

-791 AIDKSTDAMRAQN
+791 AIDKATDAMRAQN
-804 AAQGSLVDAQLRSA
+804 AAQGSLVDAQLRNI
-818 DATDRLNK
+818 DASDRLNK

-832 KITVDAYG
+832 QVMADANG
-840 KVNVLDRSNRW
+840 KVDIFNQNNRW
-851 FIDGMR
+851 FVQGMR
-857 NKIQAIQ
+857 DKIQAIQ

-873 SHSQE
+873 GHTQE
-878 EAKAKAD
+878 EAKAKTQ
-885 EWAHSLQEMAEK
+885 EWSTALSEMAEK
-897 AGVPKEAVD
+897 AGVPKEQIND
-906 ELVKTLGGI
+906 LIRTLGGI

-927 EAGKKAIEDFI
+927 EAGKRAIDDFI
-938 NEVSKKGGTL
+938 EATSKKNGVL
-948 TLDARNDPA
+948 TLDANNDPA
-957 VEQLAHT
+957 VAQLAQT
-964 LGLVEASKGVFA
+964 LGLVEVSTGVFA
-976 IDANNEPATAKL
+976 IDANSEPATAKL
-988 LAGIAQVNT
+988 FAGLAQVNT
-997 STGVMTIDANNNRF
+997 STGVMTIDANNSRF
-1011 QQVLTASKTQG
+1011 QQVLAASKSQG
-1022 DNTSA
+1022 DNTSSA
-1027 VMSIYANDYAS
+1027 MSIYANDYAS
-1038 AKAEQARRY
+1038 AKAEQAQRY

-1077 IHPPV
+1077 IRPPV

-1148 HANGSASEGQAERN
+1148 HANGSATEGQAERA

-1190 AAIARLVGS
+1190 AALARLVGS

>member
-1 MGQLDLGTLIAK
+1 MSQLDLGTLIAK

-19 GFTAGMDSATRRTQR
+19 GFTAGMDAATRRTQR

-67 AAGATVGVAALG
+67 AAATSVGVAALG

-261 ANRDIGADLGKMFI
+261 ANRDIGADIGKMFI

-283 VEWGNRLADV
+283 VEWGNKVADV
-293 LRTFQKRLREAQGD
+293 LRTFQKRLREAQGGV
-307 IEDFLSPAF
+307 EDFLSPAF

-394 RKSGSAFGEAF
+394 RKAGGAFGEAF

-413 STAKQLADLAIQLIK
+413 STTKQLADLAIQLIK
-428 DLSPALESGAKG
+428 DLSPALEEGAKG
-440 LGTFLTNISPLA
+440 LGAFLTNISPLA

-493 HGPLGPLVAKLTD
+493 HGPLAPLVSKLTD
-506 LGSTGGSVISALVAD
+506 LGDVSKKSITQLVTS
-521 LQAMGTTGAATVK
+521 LQEMGTEQTRAVKTFSGLGNAMTNAVAPAAKTV
-534 SFTSA
+534 S
-539 GSTLKNTLTIF
+539 N
-550 DRVGTSLRNDTTP
+550 
-563 GLLSASRELKA
+563 ELKTIA
-574 FEPAAALASN
+574 PAAQ
-584 SVGAFSK
+584 GAGNAITQVSK
-591 ASVNAGTGV
+591 ASAAAGPAV
-600 FKLSTLAKNAGSALA
+600 FNLGTLAKNAGSRLA
-615 GAFGAL
+615 GAFAAI
-621 LSPANLALGAVSL
+621 LSPANLALGAVAL

-752 KVTASLQQQSEELQR
+752 KVTASLKQQSEELQR

-791 AIDKSTDAMRAQN
+791 AIDKATDAMRAQN

-857 NKIQAIQ
+857 TKIQAIQ

-873 SHSQE
+873 GHSQE

-915 PEVKQMT
+915 PEVKQTT

-927 EAGKKAIEDFI
+927 EAGKKAVEDFI
-938 NEVSKKGGTL
+938 NEVSKKNGTL

-964 LGLVEASKGVFA
+964 LGLVEASKGIFA
-976 IDANNEPATAKL
+976 IDANNEPATTKL

-1011 QQVLTASKTQG
+1011 QQVLSASKSQG

-1038 AKAEQARRY
+1038 AKAEQAQRY

-1077 IHPPV
+1077 IRPPV

-1124 RSERILAEVAS
+1124 RSERTLAEVAS

-1148 HANGSASEGQAERN
+1148 HANGSASEGQAER
-1162 STAQTVVNFTQ
+1162 SATAQTVVNFTQ

>member
-1 MGQLDLGTLIAK
+1 MSQLDLGTLIAK

-19 GFTAGMDSATRRTQR
+19 GFTAGMDAATRRTQR

-67 AAGATVGVAALG
+67 AAATTVGVAALG
-79 KNTLSTGLA
+79 KNTISTGLA

-261 ANRDIGADLGKMFI
+261 ANRDIGADIGKMFI
-275 DPAGGGRA
+275 DPTGGGRA
-283 VEWGNRLADV
+283 VEWGNKVADV
-293 LRTFQKRLREAQGD
+293 LRTFQKRLREAQGGV
-307 IEDFLSPAF
+307 EDFLSPAF

-440 LGTFLTNISPLA
+440 LGAFLTNISPLA

-459 SALAPVVTA
+459 SALAPVATA

-493 HGPLGPLVAKLTD
+493 HGPLAPLVSKLTD
-506 LGSTGGSVISALVAD
+506 LGDVSKKSITQLVTS
-521 LQAMGTTGAATVK
+521 LQEMGTEQTRAVKTFSGLGNAMTNAVAPAAKTV
-534 SFTSA
+534 S
-539 GSTLKNTLTIF
+539 N
-550 DRVGTSLRNDTTP
+550 
-563 GLLSASRELKA
+563 ELKTIA
-574 FEPAAALASN
+574 PAAQ
-584 SVGAFSK
+584 GAGNAITQVSK
-591 ASVNAGTGV
+591 ASAAAGPAV
-600 FKLSTLAKNAGSALA
+600 FNLGTLAKNAGSRLA
-615 GAFGAL
+615 GAFAAI
-621 LSPANLALGAVSL
+621 LSPANLALGAVAL

-646 AEATQRVEEYKET
+646 AEVTQRVEEYKET

-705 GEAMERVNKTLE
+705 GEAVQRVNKVLA
-717 AKREAAAKVETAYM
+717 AKREEAAKTETAYM

-740 NYAQNKLDPNVE
+740 AYAQNKLDPNVE

-791 AIDKSTDAMRAQN
+791 AIDKATDAMRAQN

-857 NKIQAIQ
+857 AKIQAIQ

-873 SHSQE
+873 SHTQE

-915 PEVKQMT
+915 PEVKQTT

-927 EAGKKAIEDFI
+927 EAGKKAVEDFI
-938 NEVSKKGGTL
+938 NEVSKKNGTL

-1011 QQVLTASKTQG
+1011 QQVLTASKSQG

-1077 IHPPV
+1077 IRPPV
-1082 FGFANG
+1082 YGFANG

-1148 HANGSASEGQAERN
+1148 HANGSATEGQVER
-1162 STAQTVVNFTQ
+1162 SATAQTVVNFTQ

-1190 AAIARLVGS
+1190 AALARLVGS

>member
-1 MGQLDLGTLIAK
+1 
-13 ITVDDK
+13 
-19 GFTAGMDSATRRTQR
+19 
-34 FTADVQAQGGVV
+34 
-46 DRVFHSLGRS
+46 
-56 AKASLQVAATA
+56 
-67 AAGATVGVAALG
+67 
-79 KNTLSTGLA
+79 
-88 YNAMQQNANA
+88 MQQNANA

-275 DPAGGGRA
+275 DPTGGGRA
-283 VEWGNRLADV
+283 VEWGNKLADV
-293 LRTFQKRLREAQGD
+293 LRTFQKRLREAQGGV
-307 IEDFLSPAF
+307 EDFLSPAF

-355 TAALMTFALQP
+355 TAALMAFALQP

-394 RKSGSAFGEAF
+394 RKAGGAFGEAF

-413 STAKQLADLAIQLIK
+413 STTKQLADLAIQLIK

-493 HGPLGPLVAKLTD
+493 HGPLAPLVSKLTD
-506 LGSTGGSVISALVAD
+506 LGDVSKKSISQFV
-521 LQAMGTTGAATVK
+521 
-534 SFTSA
+534 
-539 GSTLKNTLTIF
+539 
-550 DRVGTSLRNDTTP
+550 TSLQELGTEQTRAVKNFS
-563 GLLSASRELKA
+563 GLGSAMTNAVAPAAKTVSNELKTIA
-574 FEPAAALASN
+574 PAAQ
-584 SVGAFSK
+584 GAGNAITQVSK
-591 ASVNAGTGV
+591 ASAAAGPAV
-600 FKLSTLAKNAGSALA
+600 FNLGTLAKNAGSRLA
-615 GAFGAL
+615 GAFAAI
-621 LSPANLALGAVSL
+621 LSPANLALGAVAL

-646 AEATQRVEEYKET
+646 AEVTQRVEEYKET

-791 AIDKSTDAMRAQN
+791 AIDKATDAMRAQN

-857 NKIQAIQ
+857 AKIQAIQ

-873 SHSQE
+873 SHTQE

-915 PEVKQMT
+915 PEVKQTT

-927 EAGKKAIEDFI
+927 EAGKKAVEDFI
-938 NEVSKKGGTL
+938 NEVSKKNGTL

-964 LGLVEASKGVFA
+964 LGLVEASKGIFA
-976 IDANNEPATAKL
+976 IDANNEPATTKL

-1011 QQVLTASKTQG
+1011 QQVLSASKSQG

-1038 AKAEQARRY
+1038 AKAEQAQRY

-1077 IHPPV
+1077 IRPPV

-1148 HANGSASEGQAERN
+1148 HANGSATEGQVER
-1162 STAQTVVNFTQ
+1162 SATAQTVVNFTQ

-1190 AAIARLVGS
+1190 AAMARLVGS

>member
-1 MGQLDLGTLIAK
+1 MSQLDLGTLIAK

-19 GFTAGMDSATRRTQR
+19 GFTAGMDAATRRTQR

-46 DRVFHSLGRS
+46 DRVFHSMGRS

-67 AAGATVGVAALG
+67 AAATTVGVAALG

-275 DPAGGGRA
+275 DPTGGGRA
-283 VEWGNRLADV
+283 VEWGNKLADV

-394 RKSGSAFGEAF
+394 RKAGGAFGEAF

-413 STAKQLADLAIQLIK
+413 STTKQLADLAIQLIK

-493 HGPLGPLVAKLTD
+493 HGPLAPLVSKLTD
-506 LGSTGGSVISALVAD
+506 LGDVSKKSISQFV
-521 LQAMGTTGAATVK
+521 
-534 SFTSA
+534 
-539 GSTLKNTLTIF
+539 
-550 DRVGTSLRNDTTP
+550 TSLQELGTEQTRAVKNFS
-563 GLLSASRELKA
+563 GLGSAMTNAVAPAAKTVSDELKT
-574 FEPAAALASN
+574 FGPAAQNAGNALTE
-584 SVGAFSK
+584 VSK
-591 ASVNAGTGV
+591 ASANAGTGV

-621 LSPANLALGAVSL
+621 LSPANLALGAVTL
-634 LAGAFAAYSQKQ
+634 LAAAFSAYSQKQ
-646 AEATQRVEEYKET
+646 AEVTQRVEEYKET

-666 VSAHTREVIRS
+666 VTAHTRELVRN
-677 KAETDGALS
+677 KAEQDGALA

-692 GAAED
+692 GAADD
-697 YIRAVSGE
+697 YVRAVAGE
-705 GEAMERVNKTLE
+705 DEAVERVNKTLE

-731 DGTNAVSAY
+731 DGTSAVSAY
-740 NYAQNKLDPNVE
+740 AYAQNKLDPNVE

-791 AIDKSTDAMRAQN
+791 AIDKATDAMRAQN

-857 NKIQAIQ
+857 AKIQAIQ

-915 PEVKQMT
+915 PEVKQTT

-927 EAGKKAIEDFI
+927 EAGKKAVEDFI

-964 LGLVEASKGVFA
+964 LGLVEASKGIFA

-988 LAGIAQVNT
+988 LAGLAQVNT

-1011 QQVLTASKTQG
+1011 QQVLAASKSQS
-1022 DNTSA
+1022 DNTSG

-1059 RKHGESAQLLPD
+1059 LKHGESAQLLPD

-1077 IHPPV
+1077 IRPPV
-1082 FGFANG
+1082 YGFANG

-1148 HANGSASEGQAERN
+1148 HANGSATEGQAERA

-1190 AAIARLVGS
+1190 AALARLVGS

>member
-1 MGQLDLGTLIAK
+1 MSQLDLGTLIAK

-46 DRVFHSLGRS
+46 DRVFHSMGRS

-67 AAGATVGVAALG
+67 AAATTVGVAALG

-248 KKQWS
+248 KQQWS

-261 ANRDIGADLGKMFI
+261 ANRDIGADIGKMFI

-283 VEWGNRLADV
+283 VEWGNKLADV
-293 LRTFQKRLREAQGD
+293 LRTFQKRLREAQGGV
-307 IEDFLSPAF
+307 EDFLSPAF

-440 LGTFLTNISPLA
+440 LGAFLTNISPLA

-459 SALAPVVTA
+459 SALAPVATA
-468 GAELASAFANL
+468 GAELAAAFANL
-479 PTPVLAAVV
+479 PTPVLAAVT

-493 HGPLGPLVAKLTD
+493 HGPLGPLVSKFTD
-506 LGSTGGSVISALVAD
+506 LGATSGRVIANLVAQVQD
-521 LQAMGTTGAATVK
+521 MGTVWTRAEKSTAGVGAAMASNIVPAAK
-534 SFTSA
+534 SVS
-539 GSTLKNTLTIF
+539 N
-550 DRVGTSLRNDTTP
+550 
-563 GLLSASRELKA
+563 ELKT
-574 FEPAAALASN
+574 FGPAAQNAGNALTE
-584 SVGAFSK
+584 VGK
-591 ASVNAGTGV
+591 ASANAGTGV

-621 LSPANLALGAVSL
+621 LSPASLALGAVTL
-634 LAGAFAAYSQKQ
+634 LAAAFSAYSQKQ
-646 AEATQRVEEYKET
+646 AETTQRVEEYKET
-659 LDRTTAA
+659 LDRTTASVTA
-666 VSAHTREVIRS
+666 NTREVIRS

-791 AIDKSTDAMRAQN
+791 AIDKATDAMRAQN

-927 EAGKKAIEDFI
+927 EAGKKAVEDFI
-938 NEVSKKGGTL
+938 NEVSKKNGTL

-988 LAGIAQVNT
+988 LAGLAQVNT

-1011 QQVLTASKTQG
+1011 QQVLTASKNQG
-1022 DNTSA
+1022 DSTSA

-1038 AKAEQARRY
+1038 AKAEQAQRY

-1059 RKHGESAQLLPD
+1059 TKHGESPQLLPD
-1071 TFANGG
+1071 HFADGG
-1077 IHPPV
+1077 IRPPV
-1082 FGFANG
+1082 YGFANG

-1111 GEAYIPLSRMKRR
+1111 GEAYIPLSRLKRR

-1148 HANGSASEGQAERN
+1148 HANGSATEGQAERAA
-1162 STAQTVVNFTQ
+1162 TAQTVVNFTQ

-1190 AAIARLVGS
+1190 AALARLVGS

>member
-1 MGQLDLGTLIAK
+1 MSQLDLGTLIAK

-34 FTADVQAQGGVV
+34 FTADVQTQGGIV

-67 AAGATVGVAALG
+67 AAATTVGVAALG

-283 VEWGNRLADV
+283 VEWGNKLADV
-293 LRTFQKRLREAQGD
+293 LRTFQKRLREAQGGV
-307 IEDFLSPAF
+307 EDFLSPAF

-328 ALKKFDAARAGA
+328 ALNKLDAARAGA

-394 RKSGSAFGEAF
+394 RKAGSAFGEAF

-459 SALAPVVTA
+459 SALAPVATA
-468 GAELASAFANL
+468 GAELAAAFANL
-479 PTPVLAAVV
+479 PTPVLAAVT

-493 HGPLGPLVAKLTD
+493 HGPLGPLVSKFTD
-506 LGSTGGSVISALVAD
+506 LGATSGRVITNLVA
-521 LQAMGTTGAATVK
+521 QVQEMGTVWTRAEKSTAGVGAAMASNIVPAAK
-534 SFTSA
+534 SVS
-539 GSTLKNTLTIF
+539 N
-550 DRVGTSLRNDTTP
+550 
-563 GLLSASRELKA
+563 ELKT
-574 FEPAAALASN
+574 FGPAAQNAGNALTE
-584 SVGAFSK
+584 VGK
-591 ASVNAGTGV
+591 ASANAGTGV

-621 LSPANLALGAVSL
+621 LSPANLALGAVTL
-634 LAGAFAAYSQKQ
+634 LAAAFSAYSQKQ
-646 AEATQRVEEYKET
+646 AETTQRVEEYKET
-659 LDRTTAA
+659 LDRTTASVTA
-666 VSAHTREVIRS
+666 NTRELVRN
-677 KAETDGALS
+677 KAEQDGALA

-692 GAAED
+692 GAADD
-697 YIRAVSGE
+697 YVRAVAGE
-705 GEAMERVNKTLE
+705 GEAMERVNKVLA
-717 AKREAAAKVETAYM
+717 AKREEAAKTETAYM

-740 NYAQNKLDPNVE
+740 AYAHNKLDPNVE
-752 KVTASLQQQSEELQR
+752 KVTDSLKSQGDELRR

-791 AIDKSTDAMRAQN
+791 AIDKATDAMRAQN
-804 AAQGSLVDAQLRSA
+804 AAQGSLVDAQLRNI
-818 DATDRLNK
+818 DASDRLNK

-832 KITVDAYG
+832 QVMADANG
-840 KVNVLDRSNRW
+840 KVDIFNQNNRW
-851 FIDGMR
+851 FVQGMR
-857 NKIQAIQ
+857 DKIQAIQ

-873 SHSQE
+873 GHTQE
-878 EAKAKAD
+878 EAKAKTQ
-885 EWAHSLQEMAEK
+885 EWSTALAEMAEK
-897 AGVPKEAVD
+897 AGVPREQINDLIKS
-906 ELVKTLGGI
+906 LGGI

-927 EAGKKAIEDFI
+927 EAGKKAVEDFI
-938 NEVSKKGGTL
+938 NEVSKKNGTL

-964 LGLVEASKGVFA
+964 LGLVEASKGIFA

-988 LAGIAQVNT
+988 LSGIAQVNT

-1011 QQVLTASKTQG
+1011 QQVLAASKNQG
-1022 DNTSA
+1022 DNTSTA
-1027 VMSIYANDYAS
+1027 MSIYANDYAS
-1038 AKAEQARRY
+1038 ARAEQAQRY
-1047 INSLSSYIDVYY
+1047 INSLASYIDVYY

-1077 IHPPV
+1077 IRPPV

-1148 HANGSASEGQAERN
+1148 HANGSATEGQAERA

-1190 AAIARLVGS
+1190 AALARLVGS

>member
-1 MGQLDLGTLIAK
+1 MSQLDLGTLIAK

-19 GFTAGMDSATRRTQR
+19 GFTAGMDAATRRTQR
-34 FTADVQAQGGVV
+34 FTADVQTQGGVV

-67 AAGATVGVAALG
+67 AAATTVGVAALG

-173 FVVAQIKAAGKITG
+173 FVIAQIKAAGKITG

-248 KKQWS
+248 KQQWS

-261 ANRDIGADLGKMFI
+261 ANRDIGADIGKMFI

-283 VEWGNRLADV
+283 VEWGNKLADV
-293 LRTFQKRLREAQGD
+293 LRTFQKRLREAQGG

-328 ALKKFDAARAGA
+328 ALKKFDAARASA

-355 TAALMTFALQP
+355 TAALMAFALQP

-384 AALIAASPEL
+384 SALIAASPEL
-394 RKSGSAFGEAF
+394 RKAGSAFGEAF

-413 STAKQLADLAIQLIK
+413 STAKQLADLAIRLIK

-459 SALAPVVTA
+459 SALAPVATA
-468 GAELASAFANL
+468 GAELAASFANL
-479 PTPVLAAVV
+479 PTPILAAIT

-493 HGPLGPLVAKLTD
+493 HGPLAPLVSKFTD
-506 LGSTGGSVISALVAD
+506 LGATSGRVITNLVAQVQD
-521 LQAMGTTGAATVK
+521 MGTVWTGVEK
-534 SFTSA
+534 STA
-539 GSTLKNTLTIF
+539 G
-550 DRVGTSLRNDTTP
+550 VG
-563 GLLSASRELKA
+563 
-574 FEPAAALASN
+574 AALASN
-584 SVGAFSK
+584 IVPAAKSVSNELKTFGPAAQNAGNALTEVGK
-591 ASVNAGTGV
+591 ASANAGTGV
-600 FKLSTLAKNAGSALA
+600 FKLSALAKNAGSALA

-621 LSPANLALGAVSL
+621 LSPANLALGAVTL
-634 LAGAFAAYSQKQ
+634 LAAAFSAYSQKQ
-646 AEATQRVEEYKET
+646 AEATQRVEEYKDT

-666 VSAHTREVIRS
+666 VTANTRELVRN
-677 KAETDGALS
+677 KAEQDGALA

-692 GAAED
+692 GAADD
-697 YIRAVSGE
+697 YVRAVAGE
-705 GEAMERVNKTLE
+705 GEAMERVNKVLA
-717 AKREAAAKVETAYM
+717 AKREELKQNELAERAGAPGVALYSGATKELKE
-731 DGTNAVSAY
+731 NVS
-740 NYAQNKLDPNVE
+740 K
-752 KVTASLQQQSEELQR
+752 ASESLRDQSDELSR

-774 NTSEAERA
+774 SVSETERA

-791 AIDKSTDAMRAQN
+791 AIDKATDAMRAQN
-804 AAQGSLVDAQLRSA
+804 AAQGSLVDAQLRNI
-818 DATDRLNK
+818 DASDRLNK

-832 KITVDAYG
+832 QVMADANG
-840 KVNVLDRSNRW
+840 KVDIFNQNNRW
-851 FIDGMR
+851 FVQGMR
-857 NKIQAIQ
+857 DKIQAIQ

-873 SHSQE
+873 GHTQE
-878 EAKAKAD
+878 EAKAKTE
-885 EWAHSLQEMAEK
+885 EWGTALAEMAEK
-897 AGVPKEAVD
+897 AGVPKEQIND
-906 ELVKTLGGI
+906 LIRTLGGI

-927 EAGKKAIEDFI
+927 EAGKRAIDDFI
-938 NEVSKKGGTL
+938 EATSKKNGVL
-948 TLDARNDPA
+948 TLDANNDPA
-957 VEQLAHT
+957 VAQLAQT
-964 LGLVEASKGVFA
+964 LGLVEVSTGVFA
-976 IDANNEPATAKL
+976 IDANSEPATAKL
-988 LAGIAQVNT
+988 IAGIAQVNT
-997 STGVMTIDANNNRF
+997 STGVMTIDANNSRF
-1011 QQVLTASKTQG
+1011 QQVLAASKSQG
-1022 DNTSA
+1022 DNTSSS
-1027 VMSIYANDYAS
+1027 MSIYANDYAS
-1038 AKAEQARRY
+1038 ARAEQAQRY

-1077 IHPPV
+1077 IRPPV

-1088 TENHLAQIAPA
+1088 SENHLAQIAPA

-1148 HANGSASEGQAERN
+1148 HANGSATEGQAERA

-1190 AAIARLVGS
+1190 AALARLVGS

>member
-1 MGQLDLGTLIAK
+1 MSQLDLGTLIAK

-19 GFTAGMDSATRRTQR
+19 GFTAGMDAATRRTQR

-67 AAGATVGVAALG
+67 AAATTVGVAALG

-283 VEWGNRLADV
+283 VEWGNKLADV
-293 LRTFQKRLREAQGD
+293 LRTFQKRLQEAQGGV
-307 IEDFLSPAF
+307 EDFLSPAF

-394 RKSGSAFGEAF
+394 RKAGGAFGEAF

-413 STAKQLADLAIQLIK
+413 STAKQLADLALQLIK

-459 SALAPVVTA
+459 SALAPVATA
-468 GAELASAFANL
+468 GAELAAAFANL

-493 HGPLGPLVAKLTD
+493 HGPLGPLVSKFTD
-506 LGSTGGSVISALVAD
+506 LGDTSKKSITQLVTS
-521 LQAMGTTGAATVK
+521 LQEMGTEQTRAVKTFSGLGSAMTNAVAPAAKTV
-534 SFTSA
+534 S
-539 GSTLKNTLTIF
+539 N
-550 DRVGTSLRNDTTP
+550 
-563 GLLSASRELKA
+563 ELKTIA
-574 FEPAAALASN
+574 PAAQ
-584 SVGAFSK
+584 GAGNAITQVSK
-591 ASVNAGTGV
+591 ASAAAGPAV
-600 FKLSTLAKNAGSALA
+600 FSLGTLAKNAGSRLA
-615 GAFGAL
+615 GAFAAI
-621 LSPANLALGAVSL
+621 LSPANLALGAVAL

-646 AEATQRVEEYKET
+646 AEVTQRVEEYKET

-717 AKREAAAKVETAYM
+717 AKREAAAKVETTYM

-740 NYAQNKLDPNVE
+740 AYAQNKLDPNVE

-782 VEAERQRQQ
+782 VEVERQRQQ
-791 AIDKSTDAMRAQN
+791 AIDKATDAMRAQN

-857 NKIQAIQ
+857 AKIQAIQ

-927 EAGKKAIEDFI
+927 EAGKKAVEDFI

-964 LGLVEASKGVFA
+964 LGLVEASKGIFA

-988 LAGIAQVNT
+988 LAGLAQVNT

-1011 QQVLTASKTQG
+1011 QQVLTASKNQG

-1077 IHPPV
+1077 IRPPV
-1082 FGFANG
+1082 YGFANG

-1148 HANGSASEGQAERN
+1148 HANGSATEGQAERN

>member
-1 MGQLDLGTLIAK
+1 MSQLDLGTLIAK

-19 GFTAGMDSATRRTQR
+19 GFTAGMDAATRRTQR

-67 AAGATVGVAALG
+67 AAATSVGVAALG
-79 KNTLSTGLA
+79 KNTISTGLA

-283 VEWGNRLADV
+283 VEWGNKLADV
-293 LRTFQKRLREAQGD
+293 LRTFQKRLQEAQGGV
-307 IEDFLSPAF
+307 EDFLSPAF

-355 TAALMTFALQP
+355 TAALMAFALQP

-394 RKSGSAFGEAF
+394 RKAGGAFGEAF

-413 STAKQLADLAIQLIK
+413 STTKQLADLAIQLIK

-459 SALAPVVTA
+459 SALAPVVTT

-493 HGPLGPLVAKLTD
+493 HGPLAPLVSKLTD
-506 LGSTGGSVISALVAD
+506 LGDVSKKSISQFV
-521 LQAMGTTGAATVK
+521 
-534 SFTSA
+534 
-539 GSTLKNTLTIF
+539 
-550 DRVGTSLRNDTTP
+550 TSLQELGTEQTRAVKNFS
-563 GLLSASRELKA
+563 GLGSAMTNAVAPAAKTVSNELKTIA
-574 FEPAAALASN
+574 PAAQ
-584 SVGAFSK
+584 GAGNAITQVSK
-591 ASVNAGTGV
+591 ASAAAGPAV
-600 FKLSTLAKNAGSALA
+600 FNLGTLAKNAGSRLA
-615 GAFGAL
+615 GAFAAI
-621 LSPANLALGAVSL
+621 LSPANLALGAVAL

-646 AEATQRVEEYKET
+646 AEVTQRVEEYKET

-791 AIDKSTDAMRAQN
+791 AIDKATDAMRAQN

-873 SHSQE
+873 GHSQE

-927 EAGKKAIEDFI
+927 EAGKKAVEDFI
-938 NEVSKKGGTL
+938 NEVSKKNGTL

-964 LGLVEASKGVFA
+964 LGLVEASKGIFA

-1011 QQVLTASKTQG
+1011 QQVLTASKNQG

-1038 AKAEQARRY
+1038 AKAEQAQRY
-1047 INSLSSYIDVYY
+1047 INSLSSYVDVYY

-1077 IHPPV
+1077 IRPPV
-1082 FGFANG
+1082 YGFANG

-1148 HANGSASEGQAERN
+1148 HANGSATEGQVER
-1162 STAQTVVNFTQ
+1162 SATAQTVVNFTQ

-1190 AAIARLVGS
+1190 AALARLVGS

>member
-1 MGQLDLGTLIAK
+1 MSQLDLGTLIAK

-19 GFTAGMDSATRRTQR
+19 GFTAGMDAATRRTQR
-34 FTADVQAQGGVV
+34 FTADVQTQGGVV
-46 DRVFHSLGRS
+46 DRVFRSLGRS

-67 AAGATVGVAALG
+67 AAATTVGVAALG

-283 VEWGNRLADV
+283 VEWGNKLADV
-293 LRTFQKRLREAQGD
+293 LRTFQKRLREAQGGV
-307 IEDFLSPAF
+307 EDFLSPAF

-413 STAKQLADLAIQLIK
+413 STTKQLADLALQLIK

-459 SALAPVVTA
+459 SALAPVATA

-493 HGPLGPLVAKLTD
+493 HGPLGPLVSKLTD
-506 LGSTGGSVISALVAD
+506 LGDVSKKSITQLVTS
-521 LQAMGTTGAATVK
+521 LQEMGTEQTRAVK
-534 SFTSA
+534 SFSGLGSA
-539 GSTLKNTLTIF
+539 MTNAVAPAAKTVSN
-550 DRVGTSLRNDTTP
+550 
-563 GLLSASRELKA
+563 ELKTIA
-574 FEPAAALASN
+574 PAAQ
-584 SVGAFSK
+584 GAGNAITQVSK
-591 ASVNAGTGV
+591 ASAAAGPAV
-600 FKLSTLAKNAGSALA
+600 FNLGTLAKNAGSALG
-615 GAFGAL
+615 GAFAAI
-621 LSPANLALGAVSL
+621 LSPANLALGAVAL

-717 AKREAAAKVETAYM
+717 AKREAAAKVETTYM

-740 NYAQNKLDPNVE
+740 AYAQNKLDPNVE

-791 AIDKSTDAMRAQN
+791 AIDKATDAMRAQN

-857 NKIQAIQ
+857 TKIQAIQ

-927 EAGKKAIEDFI
+927 EAGKKAVEDFI

-988 LAGIAQVNT
+988 IAGLAQVNT

-1011 QQVLTASKTQG
+1011 QQVLTASKNQG

-1038 AKAEQARRY
+1038 AKAEQAQRY

-1077 IHPPV
+1077 IRPPV
-1082 FGFANG
+1082 YGFANG

-1148 HANGSASEGQAERN
+1148 HANGSASEGQAERA

-1190 AAIARLVGS
+1190 AALARLVGS

>member
-1 MGQLDLGTLIAK
+1 MSQLDLGTLIAK

-19 GFTAGMDSATRRTQR
+19 GFTAGMDAATRRTQR

-67 AAGATVGVAALG
+67 AAATTVGVAALG

-283 VEWGNRLADV
+283 VEWGNKLADV
-293 LRTFQKRLREAQGD
+293 LRTFQKRLREAQGG

-394 RKSGSAFGEAF
+394 RKAGSAFGEAF

-413 STAKQLADLAIQLIK
+413 STAKQLADLAIRLIK

-459 SALAPVVTA
+459 SALAPVATA
-468 GAELASAFANL
+468 GAELAAAFANL
-479 PTPVLAAVV
+479 PTPVLAAVT

-493 HGPLGPLVAKLTD
+493 HGPLGPLVSKFTD
-506 LGSTGGSVISALVAD
+506 LGATSGRVIANLVAQVQD
-521 LQAMGTTGAATVK
+521 MGTVWTRVEK
-534 SFTSA
+534 STA
-539 GSTLKNTLTIF
+539 G
-550 DRVGTSLRNDTTP
+550 VG
-563 GLLSASRELKA
+563 
-574 FEPAAALASN
+574 AALASN
-584 SVGAFSK
+584 IVPAAKSVSNELKTFGPAAQNAGNALTEVSK

-621 LSPANLALGAVSL
+621 LSPANLALGAVAL

-659 LDRTTAA
+659 LDRTTAS
-666 VSAHTREVIRS
+666 VTAHTRELVRN
-677 KAETDGALS
+677 KAEQDGALA

-692 GAAED
+692 GAADD
-697 YIRAVSGE
+697 YVRAVAGE
-705 GEAMERVNKTLE
+705 GEAMERVNKTL
-717 AKREAAAKVETAYM
+717 ASKREELKQNELAERAGAPGVALYSGATKELKE
-731 DGTNAVSAY
+731 NVSKAS
-740 NYAQNKLDPNVE
+740 E
-752 KVTASLQQQSEELQR
+752 SLQQQSEELQR

-774 NTSEAERA
+774 SVSEAERA

-791 AIDKSTDAMRAQN
+791 AIDKATDAIRAQN
-804 AAQGSLVDAQLRSA
+804 AAQGSLVDAQLRNI
-818 DATDRLNK
+818 DASDRLNK

-832 KITVDAYG
+832 QVMADANG
-840 KVNVLDRSNRW
+840 KVDIFNQNNRW
-851 FIDGMR
+851 FVQGMR
-857 NKIQAIQ
+857 DKIQAIQ

-873 SHSQE
+873 GHTQE
-878 EAKAKAD
+878 EAKAKTE
-885 EWAHSLQEMAEK
+885 EWSTALSEMAEK
-897 AGVPKEAVD
+897 AGVPKEQIND
-906 ELVKTLGGI
+906 LIRTLGGI

-927 EAGKKAIEDFI
+927 GAGKRAIEDFI
-938 NEVSKKGGTL
+938 ADTAKKNGVL
-948 TLDARNDPA
+948 TLDANNDPA
-957 VEQLAHT
+957 VAQLAQT
-964 LGLVEASKGVFA
+964 LGLVEVSTGVFA
-976 IDANNEPATAKL
+976 IDANSEPATAKL
-988 LAGIAQVNT
+988 IAGIAQVNT

-1011 QQVLTASKTQG
+1011 QQVLAASKSQG

-1027 VMSIYANDYAS
+1027 SMSIYANDYAS
-1038 AKAEQARRY
+1038 ARAEQAQRY
-1047 INSLSSYIDVYY
+1047 INSLASYIDVYY

-1077 IHPPV
+1077 IRPPV
-1082 FGFANG
+1082 YGFANG

-1148 HANGSASEGQAERN
+1148 HANGSATEGQAERAA
-1162 STAQTVVNFTQ
+1162 TAQTVVNFTQ

-1190 AAIARLVGS
+1190 AALARLVGS

>member
-1 MGQLDLGTLIAK
+1 MSPLDLGTLIAK

-19 GFTAGMDSATRRTQR
+19 GFTAGMDAATRRTQR

-67 AAGATVGVAALG
+67 AAATTVGVAALG

-212 AEVKAMISKNQIDA
+212 AEVKAMISKNQIDS

-275 DPAGGGRA
+275 DPTGGGRA
-283 VEWGNRLADV
+283 VEWGNKLADV
-293 LRTFQKRLREAQGD
+293 LRTFQKRLREAQGGV
-307 IEDFLSPAF
+307 EDFLSPAF

-355 TAALMTFALQP
+355 TAALMAFALQP

-394 RKSGSAFGEAF
+394 RKAGGAFGEAF

-413 STAKQLADLAIQLIK
+413 STTKQLADLAIQLIK

-493 HGPLGPLVAKLTD
+493 HGPLAPLVSKLTD
-506 LGSTGGSVISALVAD
+506 LGDVSKKSISQFV
-521 LQAMGTTGAATVK
+521 
-534 SFTSA
+534 
-539 GSTLKNTLTIF
+539 
-550 DRVGTSLRNDTTP
+550 TSLQELGTEQTRAVKNFS
-563 GLLSASRELKA
+563 GLGSAMTNAVAPAAKTVSNELKTIA
-574 FEPAAALASN
+574 PAAQ
-584 SVGAFSK
+584 GAGNAITQVSK
-591 ASVNAGTGV
+591 ASAAAGPAV
-600 FKLSTLAKNAGSALA
+600 FNLGTLAKNAGSRLA
-615 GAFGAL
+615 GAFAAI
-621 LSPANLALGAVSL
+621 LSPANLALGAVAL

-791 AIDKSTDAMRAQN
+791 AIDKATDAMRAQN

-915 PEVKQMT
+915 PEVKQTT

-927 EAGKKAIEDFI
+927 EAGKKAVEDFI
-938 NEVSKKGGTL
+938 NEVSKKNGTL

-964 LGLVEASKGVFA
+964 LGLVEASKGIFA

-997 STGVMTIDANNNRF
+997 STGVMAIDANNNRF
-1011 QQVLTASKTQG
+1011 QQVLTASKNQG

-1077 IHPPV
+1077 IRPPV
-1082 FGFANG
+1082 YGFANG

-1148 HANGSASEGQAERN
+1148 HANGSATEGQAER
-1162 STAQTVVNFTQ
+1162 SATAQTVVNFTQ

>member
-1 MGQLDLGTLIAK
+1 MSQLDLGTLIAK

-19 GFTAGMDSATRRTQR
+19 GFTAGMDAATRRTQR
-34 FTADVQAQGGVV
+34 FTADVQAQGGAV

-248 KKQWS
+248 KQQWS

-261 ANRDIGADLGKMFI
+261 ANRDIGADIGKMFI

-283 VEWGNRLADV
+283 VEWGNKLADV
-293 LRTFQKRLREAQGD
+293 LRTFQKRLREAQGGV
-307 IEDFLSPAF
+307 EDFLSPAF

-394 RKSGSAFGEAF
+394 RKAGSAFGEAF

-413 STAKQLADLAIQLIK
+413 STAKQLADLAIRLIK

-459 SALAPVVTA
+459 SALAPVATA
-468 GAELASAFANL
+468 GAELAAAFANL
-479 PTPVLAAVV
+479 PTPVLAAIT

-493 HGPLGPLVAKLTD
+493 HGPLGPLVSKFTD
-506 LGSTGGSVISALVAD
+506 LGATSGRVITNLVA
-521 LQAMGTTGAATVK
+521 QVQEMGTVWTRAEK
-534 SFTSA
+534 STA
-539 GSTLKNTLTIF
+539 G
-550 DRVGTSLRNDTTP
+550 VG
-563 GLLSASRELKA
+563 
-574 FEPAAALASN
+574 AALASN
-584 SVGAFSK
+584 IVPAAKSVSNELKTFGPAAQNAGNALTEVGK
-591 ASVNAGTGV
+591 ASANAGTGV

-621 LSPANLALGAVSL
+621 LSPANLALGAVTL
-634 LAGAFAAYSQKQ
+634 LAAAFSAYSQKQ
-646 AEATQRVEEYKET
+646 AEVTQRVEEYKET
-659 LDRTTAA
+659 LDRTTAS
-666 VSAHTREVIRS
+666 VTAHTRELVRS
-677 KAETDGALS
+677 KAEQDGALA

-692 GAAED
+692 GAADD
-697 YIRAVSGE
+697 YVRAVAGE
-705 GEAMERVNKTLE
+705 GEAMERVNKVL
-717 AKREAAAKVETAYM
+717 ASKREELKQNELAERAGAPGVALYSGATKELKE
-731 DGTNAVSAY
+731 NVS
-740 NYAQNKLDPNVE
+740 K
-752 KVTASLQQQSEELQR
+752 ASESLRDQSDELRR

-774 NTSEAERA
+774 SVSEAERA

-791 AIDKSTDAMRAQN
+791 AIDKATDAMRAQN
-804 AAQGSLVDAQLRSA
+804 AAQGSLVDAQLRNI
-818 DATDRLNK
+818 DASDRLNK

-832 KITVDAYG
+832 QVMADANG
-840 KVNVLDRSNRW
+840 KVDIFNQNNRW
-851 FIDGMR
+851 FVQGMR
-857 NKIQAIQ
+857 DKIQAIQ

-873 SHSQE
+873 GHTQE
-878 EAKAKAD
+878 EAKAKTQ
-885 EWAHSLQEMAEK
+885 EWSTALSEMAEK
-897 AGVPKEAVD
+897 AGVPKEQIND
-906 ELVKTLGGI
+906 LIRTLGGI

-927 EAGKKAIEDFI
+927 EAGKRAIDDFI
-938 NEVSKKGGTL
+938 EATSKKNGVL
-948 TLDARNDPA
+948 TLDANNDPA
-957 VEQLAHT
+957 VAQLAQT
-964 LGLVEASKGVFA
+964 LGLVEVSTGVFA
-976 IDANNEPATAKL
+976 IDANSEPATAKL
-988 LAGIAQVNT
+988 FAGLAQVNT
-997 STGVMTIDANNNRF
+997 STGVMTIDANNSRF
-1011 QQVLTASKTQG
+1011 QQVLAASKSQG
-1022 DNTSA
+1022 DNTSSA
-1027 VMSIYANDYAS
+1027 MSIYANDYAS
-1038 AKAEQARRY
+1038 AKAEQAQRY

-1077 IHPPV
+1077 IRPPV

-1148 HANGSASEGQAERN
+1148 HANGSATEGQAERA

-1190 AAIARLVGS
+1190 AALARLVGS

>member
-1 MGQLDLGTLIAK
+1 MSQLDLGTLIAK

-34 FTADVQAQGGVV
+34 FTADVQAQGGAV

-67 AAGATVGVAALG
+67 AAATTVGVAALG
-79 KNTLSTGLA
+79 KNTISTGLA

-275 DPAGGGRA
+275 DPTGGGRA
-283 VEWGNRLADV
+283 VEWGNKLADV
-293 LRTFQKRLREAQGD
+293 LRTFQKRLREAQGGV
-307 IEDFLSPAF
+307 EDFLSPAF

-355 TAALMTFALQP
+355 TAALMAFALQP

-394 RKSGSAFGEAF
+394 RKAGGAFGEAF

-413 STAKQLADLAIQLIK
+413 STTKQLADLAIQLIK

-493 HGPLGPLVAKLTD
+493 HGPLAPLVSKLTD
-506 LGSTGGSVISALVAD
+506 LGDVSKKSISQFV
-521 LQAMGTTGAATVK
+521 
-534 SFTSA
+534 
-539 GSTLKNTLTIF
+539 
-550 DRVGTSLRNDTTP
+550 TSLQELGTEQTRAVKNFS
-563 GLLSASRELKA
+563 GLGSAMTNAVAPAAKTVSNELKTIA
-574 FEPAAALASN
+574 PAAQ
-584 SVGAFSK
+584 GAGNAITQVSK
-591 ASVNAGTGV
+591 ASAAAGPAV
-600 FKLSTLAKNAGSALA
+600 FNLGTLAKNAGSRLA
-615 GAFGAL
+615 GAFAAI
-621 LSPANLALGAVSL
+621 LSPANLALGAVAL

-646 AEATQRVEEYKET
+646 AEVTQRVEEYKET

-791 AIDKSTDAMRAQN
+791 AIDKATDAMRAQN

-857 NKIQAIQ
+857 AKIQAIQ

-873 SHSQE
+873 GHTQE

-927 EAGKKAIEDFI
+927 EAGKKAVEDFI
-938 NEVSKKGGTL
+938 NEVSKKNGTL

-964 LGLVEASKGVFA
+964 LGLVEASKGIFA

-988 LAGIAQVNT
+988 LAGLAQVNT

-1011 QQVLTASKTQG
+1011 QQVLAASKSQS
-1022 DNTSA
+1022 DNTSG

-1038 AKAEQARRY
+1038 AKAEQAQRY

-1059 RKHGESAQLLPD
+1059 MKHNESPQLLPD
-1071 TFANGG
+1071 HFADGG
-1077 IHPPV
+1077 IRPPV

-1148 HANGSASEGQAERN
+1148 HANGSATEGQVER
-1162 STAQTVVNFTQ
+1162 SATAQTVVNFTQ

-1190 AAIARLVGS
+1190 AALARLVGS